1 MINGNNLIII
11 LCIIL
16 IVLIYLY
23 YKKRENY
30 TIDSIDFSWRNG
42 KVNGVTKWIL
52 VGEFP
57 SLEGDGKRTIT
68 KEYTDTSLLKNYTDV
83 SVNFLKDTLFDYK
96 ISSGNVKL
104 TLYYNTKGVN
114 NEVGYKEFL
123 VNKDEISLKKSQIT
137 KVEGPEIKW
146 PLQGAD
152 NLPDEGWYQ
161 IKGGF
166 FTADYP
172 QRVTQDYYYYV
183 DEDNKVKTAGKDWN
197 STNYIPG
204 ISISCS
210 TLFYLSYKTTSEDR
224 GKDGNFQLQTVM
236 GQTIDSDALK
246 WCIIGE
252 DKSITCSAVSK
263 PDKASFRLYTEKKGV
278 VPRSWFSPKQ
288 PDFNI
293 IGKNPTDENEE
304 YCKVGNESKAMHYCR
319 SDAESYFGRRSKYH
333 NTSSDIT
340 CDDEDYPIKE
350 ENRVLD
356 STQGNKGKPVCNV
369 SETKDILEGVHFV
382 KFDMNNL
389 DKTITMDKIYEAQDL
404 LGLPR
409 SYDIRKVTEVAYN
422 KKKDAETR
430 DEKTKIDN
438 AKKILLSI
446 SGFMSSGS
454 CDPKTYNTKIKEKEA
469 VDKEEAATKKAKA
482 DYLIKYGK
490 IIEGKD
496 LPMGIEQAPTF
507 YIHVPPTI
515 KETTFEYRN
524 QGSKSKIIADENKL
538 KIVNNEAGT
547 KAGISGNINFPLKLV
562 NEGKDRS
569 MVLVF
574 STTPNVDTDRLVTGD
589 FGNLDYPSRLLNA
602 GDAHISCGATLCRSF
617 KENRLEG
624 AIGILN
630 GKLIISGKNTG
641 LVVSKSEWHILI
653 ITQKVI
659 IGEKKTYDN
668 DATDTDRDRTR
679 EFTREV
685 YIPSRDDWGNTYI
698 RYPEYV
704 TKVKLISDKTV
715 SNGSPLFEEQETQLI
730 DDTLYKEDNTQP
742 KIFYPAIPEQITTIQ
757 PCKGGLISSFA
768 YFDVTLTSDEITLLS
783 DYYKTKNLNTDV
795 LKTENLLGKSPTFKD
810 DSSTW
815 TWDNVNKKLKLN
827 TTIENPDESDYYSI
841 IICDMKDNYTA
852 NELNLTFANIR
863 PPSNIRDNTPMNKL
877 KYKVQSV
884 LKIEKQTEKEI
895 ELIIDLSSLSIDDHG
910 FLAVI
915 APRAENNLENSSRFQ
930 TNNVGD
936 QILIDD
942 GVLYANFV
950 NDSKIITTTVKNY
963 ESESGAKYRYDIYAD
978 DNFAGVFSQDPY
990 KNKFYI
996 RYIGYLK
1003 YSDHNSENLEYGYVR
1018 EEYND
1023 RNQPEVESPVKIP
1036 VFNETTGNMELS
1048 DDKEYSLP
1056 DKKDVPRYTK
1066 DDSDQ
1071 SLIIKTGPVGYKYYI
1086 LNRNKTNIPYSTQF
1100 NTNGKYPYIKGNSKV
1115 YSYNGYHYFKWD
1127 DVLKTEPLFTIYSDA
1142 KIGKGII
1149 FTYQSAKFRI
1159 NLTVKETLQSD
1170 NTTTKEIYKTDY
1182 ITFSNNS
1189 RISGSLP
1196 EQYNQNVSVSDFG
1209 DDNGVSETARRSK
1222 VRVDFNNMWNSVNTN
1237 LSVAR
1242 NFWQILPFNVG
1253 ESDYKRPR
1261 YVAPS
1266 PPANAPSPPA
1276 YFSESVKLTSIENDA
1291 RSLELGSSPSS
1302 SLPERKP
1309 IETLYPINDIGD
1321 NPVRPVDKKDGK
1333 KAHEAFKHGQY
1344 GSSVSIS
1351 DNIMVIGA
1359 PNTGKGKKIAVKV
1372 KDGTTN
1378 VIEFDEDGKR
1388 KDVLITKEIYEYP
1401 DSGAAFIMK
1410 RDSEDSEWYNIGIV
1424 RGGNSRDKTGS
1435 AVSVDKGYVAITSV
1449 GDEENS
1455 VIPVPQMSSFQKD
1468 SEGIIIW
1475 ATENVDGITK
1485 SSLKSQKKYKTGYI
1499 ADDKKLDKWED
1510 YVTNIDGNDDAWG
1523 KNSIENLKNDYYGYI
1538 AENGRKIY
1546 VDKDGVRYFDGE
1558 YEYVDEN
1565 RTYFTKEERS
1575 GKTWKMRLEKL
1586 PWSGSKPSSYK
1597 IIEGHTSSNGIR
1609 LRKRGKFIVNYDKEG
1624 EEKFIEDVNG
1634 EYRYS
1639 IEYLPEEKQNEI
1651 ILGYQKNV
1659 LDKYYDYTKTSDNDK
1674 KMTLSDQYTMRDK
1687 YKLTYMWNPSGSVGF
1702 LRVINN
1708 KIEFLGDVHLPEYRP
1723 INEME
1728 SFGTSVSICV
1738 FKSGS
1743 VFAAVGQ
1750 PVYQGPIPE
1759 WGYPGKSDMV
1769 HIFRKSRTGKKFVF
1783 IKTLYGP
1790 KKANFGAS
1798 VSISEGK
1805 LLVGAPLADGGKG
1818 AAYIYNMNPSNY
1830 YDWGGGKMIVPG
1842 ENDIMKGS
1850 WDEMSI
1856 SLEEGDNF
1864 GESVSLSN
1872 NIMAIGAPGKTIY
1885 KKGRTT
1891 SLFYPKNDKLEEI
1904 GSVYI
1909 YDKLKDQPGKWAQS
1923 IIMPNTNVT
1932 PFDLPHSEFVNGKR
1946 QTSSGTLYSF
1956 DQTYLDTNGVKYN
1969 DEDYVNTGKW
1979 RHREFSGQNDPRN
1992 MRFGSSVSIDNNKLA
2007 VGAPYEVT
2015 YSEEDFNDGKNS
2027 AGKSNTGSV
2036 SSYTRD
2042 PSTGVWAL
2050 VQEYQDVLGQAES
2063 LETKSRFGTSVDV
2076 DSAGNQIAV
2085 GVPGYTPFYNRKEN
2099 TGRAMVYSLDNDLG
2113 KDESTR
2119 SAKDLVAGRKLCN
2132 SVVRFV
2138 DKDNKTEFANK
2149 IGPWESDGN
2158 YTNFVSAGKSNILKN
2173 NERVGVIDDEVEY
2186 MTINAFSS
2194 GSDSCENMMPNIQPP
2209 PVPTFNQKLFFL
2221 DKTVTIKFTDIT
2233 NAHESYT
2240 LQIEREDGTVL
2251 KTKKFKK
2258 GDTSITLSYEES
2270 SYATYKYVIKLI
2282 YADDIISTSTNSLE
2296 VKKIEGRCLSEFAVT
2311 CGLSACMN
2319 GDKIGVDN
2327 LFRDRDSNY
2336 YTITNEPEDT
2346 YDGYIAARNAFN
2358 NSETLKKYKQKIL
2371 DLIEEKEK
2379 GYQAEQW
2386 NYKKEVDGKM
2396 VDRTVD
2402 EIYNDTSDWQPEFR
2416 HDAWQVTDIFIEPY
2430 EIKEVSLWGSTP
2442 QAEGGGL
2449 ETCQSGI
2456 GSWLSDCQPSSTDPY
2471 SVGFKLYFRAKRQ
2484 TSYKNGGRYGGGTCD
2499 AANFVKKEYPE
2510 PVIAINKFVSPPP
2523 SRYRGGR

>member
-23 YKKRENY
+23 YKKHENY

-42 KVNGVTKWIL
+42 KVDGVTKWIL

-68 KEYTDTSLLKNYTDV
+68 KEYTDPSILTNYTDV

-96 ISSGNVKL
+96 ILSGNVKL
-104 TLYYNTKGVN
+104 TLYYNEKGVN
-114 NEVGYKEFL
+114 NEVGYKEFT

-137 KVEGPEIKW
+137 KVEGPEIQW
-146 PLQGAD
+146 PPKGAD

-166 FTADYP
+166 FRSDYP
-172 QRVTQDYYYYV
+172 QRVTEDYYYYV
-183 DEDNKVKTAGKDWN
+183 DEDNKVKTAGKDWY

-210 TLFYLSYKTTSEDR
+210 TLFYLSYRNTSEDR
-224 GKDGNFQLQTVM
+224 GKTGNFQLQTVM

-263 PDKASFRLYTEKKGV
+263 PDKASFRLYTEKRGTE
-278 VPRSWFSPKQ
+278 PRFWFSPKQ
-288 PDFNI
+288 PDLNI

-304 YCKVGNESKAMHYCR
+304 YCKVGNESKAMYYCR
-319 SDAESYFGRRSKYH
+319 NDAESFFDRRSKYH

-350 ENRVLD
+350 SNTVID
-356 STQGNKGKPVCNV
+356 YTQGNKGKPVCNV
-369 SETKDILEGVHFV
+369 SETKDIIEGVRFV
-382 KFDMNNL
+382 KFDINNI
-389 DKTITMDKIYEAQDL
+389 DTTITMDKIYEAQDL

-409 SYDIRKVTEVAYN
+409 SYDIRKVTEAVTN
-422 KKKDAETR
+422 KMTGAKTD
-430 DEKTKIDN
+430 DEKTKIEN

-446 SGFMSSGS
+446 NGFMNSS

-469 VDKEEAATKKAKA
+469 TDKTEA
-482 DYLIKYGK
+482 DYLAKYGK
-490 IIEGKD
+490 IIEGRD

-538 KIVNNEAGT
+538 KIVNNAAGT
-547 KAGISGNINFPLKLV
+547 KAGISGSINFPLKLV

-574 STTPNVDTDRLVTGD
+574 STTPTVEMERLLTGD
-589 FGNLDYPSRLLNA
+589 FGNLFYPSS
-602 GDAHISCGATLCRSF
+602 I
-617 KENRLEG
+617 ENKKVKDFSLLEG
-624 AIGILN
+624 TIGIVD

-659 IGEKKTYDN
+659 IGEQKSYDN
-668 DATDTDRDRTR
+668 DGTGDIDRDRTR
-679 EFTREV
+679 EFIRETS
-685 YIPSRDDWGNTYI
+685 YIASIGGKRNTYV
-698 RYPEYV
+698 RYPEYT

-730 DDTLYKEDNTQP
+730 DDTLNKEDDTQP
-742 KIFYPAIPEQITTIQ
+742 TIFYPGIPEKITTIQ

-783 DYYKTKNLNTDV
+783 DYYKTKNLNADV
-795 LKTENLLGKSPTFKD
+795 LKTEKIYGKSPTFKD

-815 TWDNVNKKLKLN
+815 TWDNVNNKLKLN
-827 TTIENPDESDYYSI
+827 TTIENPDNSDNYSV

-852 NELNLTFANIR
+852 NELNLSFANTR
-863 PPSNIRDNTPMNKL
+863 TLSSIRDNTPVNKL
-877 KYKVQSV
+877 KYKIQSV

-895 ELIIDLSSLSIDDHG
+895 ELIIDLSSLSVGDHG
-910 FLAVI
+910 FLAII
-915 APRAENNLENSSRFQ
+915 APRAEKNLENSSRFQ
-930 TNNVGD
+930 TGNVGD

-942 GVLYANFV
+942 GVFYSHFV
-950 NDSKIITTTVKNY
+950 NGSKIITTTVKNY
-963 ESESGAKYRYDIYAD
+963 ESESGAKYRYDIYVN
-978 DNFAGVFSQDPY
+978 DNFEGVFPTNT
-990 KNKFYI
+990 KNAFTIK
-996 RYIGYLK
+996 YLYYLQ
-1003 YSDHNSENLEYGYVR
+1003 YSDHNPENLEYGHVR
-1018 EEYND
+1018 EEYNH
-1023 RNQPEVESPVKIP
+1023 RNLPEVDAPIKIP
-1036 VFNETTGNMELS
+1036 IYNETTGNMELS
-1048 DDKEYSLP
+1048 DKEYSLP
-1056 DKKDVPRYTK
+1056 DKEDVPRYTE
-1066 DDSDQ
+1066 DDSYQ
-1071 SLIIKTGPVGYKYYI
+1071 ALMVRAENGNVY
-1086 LNRNKTNIPYSTQF
+1086 LNYNKTNIPSHSNFRTD
-1100 NTNGKYPYIKGNSKV
+1100 GKYPYIRGNSKV

-1127 DVLKTEPLFTIYSDA
+1127 DVLKTEPIFSIYSDA

-1149 FTYQSAKFRI
+1149 IVVRDARHHM

-1170 NTTTKEIYKTDY
+1170 NTTKEIYKRNNF
-1182 ITFSNNS
+1182 ITFTNNN
-1189 RISGSLP
+1189 RISGGLP
-1196 EQYNQNVSVSDFG
+1196 GNAGSDAR
-1209 DDNGVSETARRSK
+1209 DDHT
-1222 VRVDFNNMWNSVNTN
+1222 NMWNSVNGR
-1237 LSVAR
+1237 LRAAL

-1253 ESDYKRPR
+1253 EPGYRRPT
-1261 YVAPS
+1261 YVAPP
-1266 PPANAPSPPA
+1266 PPANAAALPTTPA
-1276 YFSESVKLTSIENDA
+1276 YFSESVKLSSIKNDD
-1291 RSLELGSSPSS
+1291 RSFELGSSPSS

-1333 KAHEAFKHGQY
+1333 KAHEAFRRGQY

-1359 PNTGKGKKIAVKV
+1359 PNTGKGKKMSVKV

-1378 VIEFDEDGKR
+1378 IIEFDEDGKR
-1388 KDVLITKEIYEYP
+1388 KDVLTTKEIYEYP

-1410 RDSEDSEWYNIGIV
+1410 RDSEDGEWYNIGIV

-1435 AVSVDKGYVAITSV
+1435 AVSVDKGYIAITSV
-1449 GDEENS
+1449 GDEENRLMYMS
-1455 VIPVPQMSSFQKD
+1455 GGWHMSSFQKD
-1468 SEGIIIW
+1468 SEGIVIW

-1485 SSLKSQKKYKTGYI
+1485 SLLKSPKKYKTEYT
-1499 ADDKKLDKWED
+1499 DSDKEQEKWTD
-1510 YVTNIDGNDDAWG
+1510 YVNNVDENDDAWG
-1523 KNSIENLKNDYYGYI
+1523 KNSREKLKNDYYGFI

-1546 VDKDGVRYFDGE
+1546 ADKDGVRYFDGE
-1558 YEYVDEN
+1558 YEYIDEN
-1565 RTYFTKEERS
+1565 RTYFTTEERR
-1575 GKTWKMRLEKL
+1575 GETWKMRLEKL
-1586 PWSGSKPSSYK
+1586 PWSGSKPSSYRT
-1597 IIEGHTSSNGIR
+1597 IQGHTSSNGIR
-1609 LRKRGKFIVNYDKEG
+1609 LRKRGNFIINYDKEG
-1624 EEKFIEDVNG
+1624 EERFIEDVNG
-1634 EYRYS
+1634 EHRYS

-1659 LDKYYDYTKTSDNDK
+1659 LDKIYDYTKTPDNDK
-1674 KMTLSDQYTMRDK
+1674 KMTFYDQIVMRNK
-1687 YKLTYMWNPSGSVGF
+1687 YKLMYMWNPIGSVGF

-1708 KIEFLGDVHLPEYRP
+1708 KIEFLGDVHIPENRAQ
-1723 INEME
+1723 NEME

-1750 PVYQGPIPE
+1750 PYYHD
-1759 WGYPGKSDMV
+1759 WRNDMV
-1769 HIFRKSRTGKKFVF
+1769 HIYRKSRTGKKFVF

-1798 VSISEGK
+1798 VSMSEGK

-1818 AAYIYNMNPSNY
+1818 AAYIYTMSSSDY
-1830 YDWGGGKMIVPG
+1830 YDWGDGKKIVPG
-1842 ENDIMKGS
+1842 ENDIIEGR
-1850 WDEMSI
+1850 WDELSI

-1872 NIMAIGAPGKTIY
+1872 NVMAIGAPGKTLY
-1885 KKGRTT
+1885 KKGRPT
-1891 SLFYPKNDKLEEI
+1891 SLFYPEYDKLEEI

-1923 IIMPNTNVT
+1923 IIMPHFYYS
-1932 PFDLPHSEFVNGKR
+1932 PFDLTTESEIVNGKSETR
-1946 QTSSGTLYSF
+1946 NFKWFGF
-1956 DQTYLDTNGVKYN
+1956 EQTYLDKNDKYN
-1969 DEDYVNTGKW
+1969 DDEDYVTWQNRSDYDSSFG
-1979 RHREFSGQNDPRN
+1979 SNDPRN

-2015 YSEEDFNDGKNS
+2015 YYKENDGKNS

-2036 SSYTRD
+2036 SSYTRNWR
-2042 PSTGVWAL
+2042 TGVWTL

-2099 TGRAMVYSLDNDLG
+2099 TGRAMVYSHDNDSNQNLI
-2113 KDESTR
+2113 
-2119 SAKDLVAGRKLCN
+2119 AGRKLCN
-2132 SVVRFV
+2132 SMVRFV
-2138 DKDNKTEFANK
+2138 DKDNRTEFANK
-2149 IGPWESDGN
+2149 LGPWENVGRNSI
-2158 YTNFVSAGKSNILKN
+2158 SAGKSNILKN
-2173 NERVGVIDDEVEY
+2173 NERVGVIDDEAEY
-2186 MTINAFSS
+2186 MTINAVSS
-2194 GSDSCENMMPNIQPP
+2194 GSLLYPAPSCENVMPNIQPP
-2209 PVPTFNQKLFFL
+2209 PVPTFNQKLFVL

-2251 KTKKFKK
+2251 KTKKFNE

-2296 VKKIEGRCLSEFAVT
+2296 VKKVEGRCLSEFEVT
-2311 CGLSACMN
+2311 CGLSACMS

-2336 YTITNEPEDT
+2336 YTIINDPEDT
-2346 YDGYIAARNAFN
+2346 YDDYMAVKNAFN

-2386 NYKKEVDGKM
+2386 NYKKEVDGEM
-2396 VDRTVD
+2396 VYRTVD

-2430 EIKEVSLWGSTP
+2430 EIKEVSLWGRTP
-2442 QAEGGGL
+2442 ESETVIVNGITYNGGL
-2449 ETCQSGI
+2449 EKCQTPVGKR
-2456 GSWLSDCQPSSTDPY
+2456 WLSDCQLSSTDPF
-2471 SVGFKLYFRAKRQ
+2471 SAGFKLYFRAKRQ
-2484 TSYKNGGRYGGGTCD
+2484 TSYKNGGRFGGGKCD
-2499 AANFVKKEYPE
+2499 AVNFVKREYPE
-2510 PVIAINKFVSPPP
+2510 PVIAIKDFVSPPP
-2523 SRYRGGR
+2523 PSPPRRGGR

>member
-23 YKKRENY
+23 YKKHENY

-42 KVNGVTKWIL
+42 KVDGVTKWIL

-68 KEYTDTSLLKNYTDV
+68 KEYTDPSILTNYTDV

-104 TLYYNTKGVN
+104 TLYYNEKGVN
-114 NEVGYKEFL
+114 NEVGYKEFT

-137 KVEGPEIKW
+137 KVEGPEIQW
-146 PLQGAD
+146 PPKGAD

-166 FTADYP
+166 LKSNYYGSSVSD
-172 QRVTQDYYYYV
+172 DYYYYV
-183 DEDNKVKTAGKDWN
+183 DEDNKVKTAGKDWY

-210 TLFYLSYKTTSEDR
+210 TLFYLSYRNTSEKR
-224 GKDGNFQLQTVM
+224 GKTGDFQLQTVM
-236 GQTIDSDALK
+236 GKTIDSDALK

-263 PDKASFRLYTEKKGV
+263 PDKASFKLYTEKRGEVK
-278 VPRSWFSPKQ
+278 RLSYTQ
-288 PDFNI
+288 YTTQTDFNI
-293 IGKNPTDENEE
+293 IGKDPTDENEE
-304 YCKVGNESKAMHYCR
+304 YCKVGNESKSMYYCR
-319 SDAESYFGRRSKYH
+319 NDAESFFDRRSKYH

-350 ENRVLD
+350 SNTVID

-369 SETKDILEGVHFV
+369 SETKDIIEGVRFV
-382 KFDMNNL
+382 KFDINNI
-389 DKTITMDKIYEAQDL
+389 DTTITMDKIYEAQDL

-409 SYDIRKVTEVAYN
+409 LYDIRKVSEAVTN
-422 KKKDAETR
+422 KMTGAKTD
-430 DEKTKIDN
+430 DEKTKIEN

-446 SGFMSSGS
+446 NGFMNGS
-454 CDPKTYNTKIKEKEA
+454 CDPKTYNTKIKEK
-469 VDKEEAATKKAKA
+469 AATDKTEA
-482 DYLIKYGK
+482 DYLAKYGK
-490 IIEGKD
+490 IVEGRD

-538 KIVNNEAGT
+538 KIVNNAAGT
-547 KAGISGNINFPLKLV
+547 KAGISGSINFPLKLV

-574 STTPNVDTDRLVTGD
+574 STTPIVETERLVTGD
-589 FGNLDYPSRLLNA
+589 FGNLFYPSS
-602 GDAHISCGATLCRSF
+602 I
-617 KENRLEG
+617 ENKKVKDLSVLEG
-624 AIGILN
+624 AIGIVD

-659 IGEKKTYDN
+659 IGEQKSYDN
-668 DATDTDRDRTR
+668 DGTGDIDRDRTR
-679 EFTREV
+679 EFIRETS
-685 YIPSRDDWGNTYI
+685 YIASIGGKRNTYV
-698 RYPEYV
+698 RYPEYT

-730 DDTLYKEDNTQP
+730 DDTLNKEDDTQP
-742 KIFYPAIPEQITTIQ
+742 KIFYPAIPEKITTIQ

-783 DYYKTKNLNTDV
+783 DYYKTKNLNADV
-795 LKTENLLGKSPTFKD
+795 LKTENIFGKSPTFKD

-827 TTIENPDESDYYSI
+827 TTIENPDKTDNYSV

-852 NELNLTFANIR
+852 NELNLTFPLIR
-863 PPSNIRDNTPMNKL
+863 SPSNVRDNTPVNKL
-877 KYKVQSV
+877 KYKIQSV

-895 ELIIDLSSLSIDDHG
+895 ELITDLSGLSVDDHG
-910 FLAVI
+910 FLAII
-915 APRAENNLENSSRFQ
+915 APRSEKNLETSSRFQ
-930 TNNVGD
+930 TGNVGE
-936 QILIDD
+936 QLFIED

-963 ESESGAKYRYDIYAD
+963 QSEAGAKYRYDIYAD
-978 DNFAGVFSQDPY
+978 DNFAGVFSQDPD
-990 KNKFYI
+990 KNKFSIKYL
-996 RYIGYLK
+996 GYLE
-1003 YSDHNSENLEYGYVR
+1003 YSDHNPDNLEYGYVR
-1018 EEYND
+1018 EEVND
-1023 RNQPEVESPVKIP
+1023 KNQPEVESPIKIP
-1036 VFNETTGNMELS
+1036 IFNQTTKKMELS
-1048 DDKEYSLP
+1048 DKEYSLP
-1056 DKKDVPRYTK
+1056 DKKDVPRYTE
-1066 DDSDQ
+1066 DDSYQ
-1071 SLIIKTGPVGYKYYI
+1071 ALMILNGPTGYRWWS
-1086 LNRNKTNIPYSTQF
+1086 LNRNKTNIPSSTQF
-1100 NTNGKYPYIKGNSKV
+1100 KTNGKYPYIKGNSKV
-1115 YSYNGYHYFKWD
+1115 YSYDGYHRFKWD

-1149 FTYQSAKFRI
+1149 FVIKDARSHM

-1170 NTTTKEIYKTDY
+1170 NTTKEIYKTNNY
-1182 ITFSNNS
+1182 ITFSNNN
-1189 RISGSLP
+1189 RISGGLP
-1196 EQYNQNVSVSDFG
+1196 EEYNQNVSVSDYEDG
-1209 DDNGVSETARRSK
+1209 GVAESARRSK
-1222 VRVDFNNMWNSVNTN
+1222 VREDHTNMWNSVNTN
-1237 LSVAR
+1237 LASAR
-1242 NFWQILPFNVG
+1242 HFWQILPFNVG
-1253 ESDYKRPR
+1253 EPDYKRPP

-1266 PPANAPSPPA
+1266 PPANVAALPTTPA
-1276 YFSESVKLTSIENDA
+1276 YFSESVKLSSIENDD
-1291 RSLELGSSPSS
+1291 RSFELGSSPSPSS

-1309 IETLYPINDIGD
+1309 IETLYPVNDIGD

-1333 KAHEAFKHGQY
+1333 KAHEAFRRGQY

-1359 PNTGKGKKIAVKV
+1359 PNTGKGKKMSVKV

-1388 KDVLITKEIYEYP
+1388 KDVLTTKEIYEYP

-1410 RDSEDSEWYNIGIV
+1410 RDSEDGEWYNIGIV

-1435 AVSVDKGYVAITSV
+1435 AVSVGYIAITSV
-1449 GDEENS
+1449 GDEENRLLYNGGWH
-1455 VIPVPQMSSFQKD
+1455 ISSFQKD

-1475 ATENVDGITK
+1475 ATENVDGITN
-1485 SSLKSQKKYKTGYI
+1485 SLLKSPKKYKTEYT
-1499 ADDKKLDKWED
+1499 DSDKEKEKWTD
-1510 YVTNIDGNDDAWG
+1510 YVNNVDGNDDAWG
-1523 KNSIENLKNDYYGYI
+1523 KNSREKLKIDYYGFI

-1546 VDKDGVRYFDGE
+1546 ADRDGVRYFDGE
-1558 YEYVDEN
+1558 YEYIDEN
-1565 RTYFTKEERS
+1565 RTYFTTEERR
-1575 GKTWKMRLEKL
+1575 GETWKMRLEKL
-1586 PWSGSKPSSYK
+1586 PWSGSKPSSYST
-1597 IIEGHTSSNGIR
+1597 IQGHTSSNGIR
-1609 LRKRGKFIVNYDKEG
+1609 LRKRGNFIINYDKEG
-1624 EEKFIEDVNG
+1624 EERFIEDVNG
-1634 EYRYS
+1634 EHRYS

-1659 LDKYYDYTKTSDNDK
+1659 LDKYYDYTKTPYNDK
-1674 KMTLSDQYTMRDK
+1674 KLTFFDQYTMRNK
-1687 YKLTYMWNPSGSVGF
+1687 YKLTYMWTPTGSVGF

-1708 KIEFLGDVHLPEYRP
+1708 KIEFLGDVHIPEYKP
-1723 INEME
+1723 MNEME
-1728 SFGTSVSICV
+1728 GFGTSVSICV

-1750 PVYQGPIPE
+1750 PYYSD
-1759 WGYPGKSDMV
+1759 WRNDMV
-1769 HIFRKSRTGKKFVF
+1769 HIYRKSRTGKKFVF

-1790 KKANFGAS
+1790 KNANFGAS
-1798 VSISEGK
+1798 VSMSEGK

-1818 AAYIYNMNPSNY
+1818 AAYIYTMNPSDY
-1830 YDWGGGKMIVPG
+1830 YDWGDGKKIVPG
-1842 ENDIMKGS
+1842 ENDIIKGS
-1850 WDEMSI
+1850 WDELSI

-1872 NIMAIGAPGKTIY
+1872 NVMAIGAPGKTVY
-1885 KKGRTT
+1885 RKDRKT
-1891 SLFYPKNDKLEEI
+1891 SLFNTEYDKLEEI

-1923 IIMPNTNVT
+1923 IIMPHFYYS
-1932 PFDLPHSEFVNGKR
+1932 PFDLTTESEIVNGKSETR
-1946 QTSSGTLYSF
+1946 KSGGF
-1956 DQTYLDTNGVKYN
+1956 GFEQTYLDKNDKYN
-1969 DEDYVNTGKW
+1969 DDEDYVTWQNRSDYDSSFG
-1979 RHREFSGQNDPRN
+1979 SNDPRN

-2015 YSEEDFNDGKNS
+2015 YYKENDGKNS

-2036 SSYTRD
+2036 SSYTRNWR
-2042 PSTGVWAL
+2042 TGVWTL

-2099 TGRAMVYSLDNDLG
+2099 TGRAMVYSHDND
-2113 KDESTR
+2113 SNQ
-2119 SAKDLVAGRKLCN
+2119 DLIAGRKLCN
-2132 SVVRFV
+2132 SMVRFV
-2138 DKDNKTEFANK
+2138 DKDNRTEFANK
-2149 IGPWESDGN
+2149 LGPWENVGRSSI
-2158 YTNFVSAGKSNILKN
+2158 SAGKSNILKN
-2173 NERVGVIDDEVEY
+2173 NERVGVIDDEAEY
-2186 MTINAFSS
+2186 MTINAVSS
-2194 GSDSCENMMPNIQPP
+2194 GSLLNPAASCENVMPGPP
-2209 PVPTFNQKLFFL
+2209 PVPTFNQELSAI
-2221 DKTVTIKFTDIT
+2221 DKSVTIKFTDIT

-2251 KTKKFKK
+2251 KTKKLNV
-2258 GDTSITLSYEES
+2258 GDTSITLSYQES

-2282 YADDIISTSTNSLE
+2282 YEDDIISTSINSLE
-2296 VKKIEGRCLSEFAVT
+2296 VKPPQYTPPSQSSGGR
-2311 CGLSACMN
+2311 
-2319 GDKIGVDN
+2319 
-2327 LFRDRDSNY
+2327 
-2336 YTITNEPEDT
+2336 
-2346 YDGYIAARNAFN
+2346 
-2358 NSETLKKYKQKIL
+2358 
-2371 DLIEEKEK
+2371 
-2379 GYQAEQW
+2379 
-2386 NYKKEVDGKM
+2386 
-2396 VDRTVD
+2396 
-2402 EIYNDTSDWQPEFR
+2402 
-2416 HDAWQVTDIFIEPY
+2416 
-2430 EIKEVSLWGSTP
+2430 
-2442 QAEGGGL
+2442 GGG
-2449 ETCQSGI
+2449 
-2456 GSWLSDCQPSSTDPY
+2456 Y
-2471 SVGFKLYFRAKRQ
+2471 
-2484 TSYKNGGRYGGGTCD
+2484 GGRGGGYGGRGGG
-2499 AANFVKKEYPE
+2499 YGGRGGGYGG
-2510 PVIAINKFVSPPP
+2510 SPPP
-2523 SRYRGGR
+2523 PPPPPPPPRRGGQ

>member
-23 YKKRENY
+23 YKKHENY

-42 KVNGVTKWIL
+42 KVDGVTKWIL

-57 SLEGDGKRTIT
+57 SLEDGGKRTIT
-68 KEYTDTSLLKNYTDV
+68 KEYTDPSLLKNYTDV

-96 ISSGNVKL
+96 ILSGNVKL

-114 NEVGYKEFL
+114 NEVGYKEFT

-137 KVEGPEIKW
+137 KVEGPEIQW
-146 PLQGAD
+146 PPKGAD

-166 FTADYP
+166 FRSDYP
-172 QRVTQDYYYYV
+172 QRVTEDYYYYV
-183 DEDNKVKTAGKDWN
+183 DEDNKVKTASKDWY

-210 TLFYLSYKTTSEDR
+210 TLFYLSYINTSEDR
-224 GKDGNFQLQTVM
+224 GKTGNFQLQTVM

-252 DKSITCSAVSK
+252 DKTITCSAVSK
-263 PDKASFRLYTEKKGV
+263 PDKASFRLYTEKRGTE
-278 VPRSWFSPKQ
+278 PRFWFSIKQ
-288 PDFNI
+288 PDLNI

-304 YCKVGNESKAMHYCR
+304 YCKVGNESKSMYYCGN
-319 SDAESYFGRRSKYH
+319 DAESFFDRRSKYH

-350 ENRVLD
+350 SNTVID

-369 SETKDILEGVHFV
+369 SETKDIIEGVRFV
-382 KFDMNNL
+382 KFDINNI
-389 DKTITMDKIYEAQDL
+389 DTTITMDKIYEAQDL

-409 SYDIRKVTEVAYN
+409 SYDIRKVSEAVTN
-422 KKKDAETR
+422 KMTGAKTD
-430 DEKTKIDN
+430 DEKTKIEN

-446 SGFMSSGS
+446 NGFMNGS
-454 CDPKTYNTKIKEKEA
+454 CDPKAYNTKIKEK
-469 VDKEEAATKKAKA
+469 AATDKTEA
-482 DYLIKYGK
+482 DYLAKYGK
-490 IIEGKD
+490 IVEGRD

-538 KIVNNEAGT
+538 KIVNNAAGT
-547 KAGISGNINFPLKLV
+547 KAGISGSINFPLKLV

-574 STTPNVDTDRLVTGD
+574 STTPSVEMESLLTGD
-589 FGNLDYPSRLLNA
+589 FGNLFYPSS
-602 GDAHISCGATLCRSF
+602 I
-617 KENRLEG
+617 ENKKVKDFSVLEG
-624 AIGILN
+624 TIGIVD

-659 IGEKKTYDN
+659 IGEQKSYG
-668 DATDTDRDRTR
+668 TDDGTGDIDRDRTR
-679 EFTREV
+679 EFIRETS
-685 YIPSRDDWGNTYI
+685 YIASIGGKRNTYV
-698 RYPEYV
+698 RYPEYT

-730 DDTLYKEDNTQP
+730 DDTLNKEDDTQP
-742 KIFYPAIPEQITTIQ
+742 TIFYPGIPEKITTIQ

-783 DYYKTKNLNTDV
+783 DYYKTKNLNADV
-795 LKTENLLGKSPTFKD
+795 LKIEKIYGKSPTFKD

-827 TTIENPDESDYYSI
+827 TTIENPDNSDNYSV

-852 NELNLTFANIR
+852 NELNLSFANTR
-863 PPSNIRDNTPMNKL
+863 TLSSIRDNTPVNKL
-877 KYKVQSV
+877 KYKIQSV

-895 ELIIDLSSLSIDDHG
+895 ELIIDLSSLSVDDHG
-910 FLAVI
+910 FLAII
-915 APRAENNLENSSRFQ
+915 APRAEKNLENSSRFQ
-930 TNNVGD
+930 TGNVGD

-942 GVLYANFV
+942 GVFYSHFV
-950 NDSKIITTTVKNY
+950 NGSKIITTTVKNY
-963 ESESGAKYRYDIYAD
+963 ESESGAKYRYDIYVN
-978 DNFAGVFSQDPY
+978 DNFEGVFPTFT
-990 KNKFYI
+990 KNAFTIK
-996 RYIGYLK
+996 YLYYLQ
-1003 YSDHNSENLEYGYVR
+1003 YSDHNPENLEYGHVR
-1018 EEYND
+1018 EEYNH
-1023 RNQPEVESPVKIP
+1023 RNLPEVDAPIKIP
-1036 VFNETTGNMELS
+1036 IYNETTGNMELS
-1048 DDKEYSLP
+1048 DKEYSLP
-1056 DKKDVPRYTK
+1056 DKEDVPRYTE
-1066 DDSDQ
+1066 DDSYQALMVRAENGDM
-1071 SLIIKTGPVGYKYYI
+1071 Y
-1086 LNRNKTNIPYSTQF
+1086 LNYNKTNIPSHSKIRTD
-1100 NTNGKYPYIKGNSKV
+1100 GKYPYIRGNSKV

-1127 DVLKTEPLFTIYSDA
+1127 DVLKTEPIFSIYSDA

-1149 FTYQSAKFRI
+1149 IVVRDARHHM

-1170 NTTTKEIYKTDY
+1170 NTTKEIYKRNNF
-1182 ITFSNNS
+1182 ITFTNNN
-1189 RISGSLP
+1189 RISGGLP
-1196 EQYNQNVSVSDFG
+1196 GNAGSD
-1209 DDNGVSETARRSK
+1209 ARE
-1222 VRVDFNNMWNSVNTN
+1222 DHTNMWNSVNGR
-1237 LSVAR
+1237 LSAAL

-1253 ESDYKRPR
+1253 EPGYRRPT
-1261 YVAPS
+1261 YVAP
-1266 PPANAPSPPA
+1266 PPPDNVAALPTTPA
-1276 YFSESVKLTSIENDA
+1276 YFSESVKLSSIENDD
-1291 RSLELGSSPSS
+1291 RSFELGSSPSS

-1309 IETLYPINDIGD
+1309 IETLYPVNDIGD

-1333 KAHEAFKHGQY
+1333 KAHEAFRRGQY

-1359 PNTGKGKKIAVKV
+1359 PNTGKGKKMSVKV

-1378 VIEFDEDGKR
+1378 IIEFDEDGKR
-1388 KDVLITKEIYEYP
+1388 KDVLTTTEIYEYP

-1410 RDSEDSEWYNIGIV
+1410 RDSEDGEWYNIGIV

-1435 AVSVDKGYVAITSV
+1435 AVSVDKGYIAITSV
-1449 GDEENS
+1449 GDEENRLLPNGGWH
-1455 VIPVPQMSSFQKD
+1455 ISSFQKD
-1468 SEGIIIW
+1468 SEGIVIW

-1485 SSLKSQKKYKTGYI
+1485 SLLKSPKKYKTEYT
-1499 ADDKKLDKWED
+1499 DSDKEQTWTD
-1510 YVTNIDGNDDAWG
+1510 YVNNVDKNDDAWG
-1523 KNSIENLKNDYYGYI
+1523 KNSREKLKNDYYGFI

-1546 VDKDGVRYFDGE
+1546 ADRDGVRYFDGE
-1558 YEYVDEN
+1558 YEYIDEN
-1565 RTYFTKEERS
+1565 RTYFTTEERR
-1575 GKTWKMRLEKL
+1575 GETWKMRLEKL
-1586 PWSGSKPSSYK
+1586 PWSGSKPSSYST
-1597 IIEGHTSSNGIR
+1597 IQGHTSSNGIR
-1609 LRKRGKFIVNYDKEG
+1609 LRKMGNFIINYDKEG
-1624 EEKFIEDVNG
+1624 EERFIEDVNG
-1634 EYRYS
+1634 EHRYS

-1659 LDKYYDYTKTSDNDK
+1659 LDKYYDYTKTPYNDK
-1674 KMTLSDQYTMRDK
+1674 KLTFFDQYTMRNK
-1687 YKLTYMWNPSGSVGF
+1687 YKLTYMWNPTGSVGF

-1708 KIEFLGDVHLPEYRP
+1708 KIEFLGDVHIPEYKP
-1723 INEME
+1723 MNEME
-1728 SFGTSVSICV
+1728 GFGTSVSICV

-1750 PVYQGPIPE
+1750 PYYSD
-1759 WGYPGKSDMV
+1759 WRNDMV
-1769 HIFRKSRTGKKFVF
+1769 HIYRKSRTGKKFVF
-1783 IKTLYGP
+1783 VKTLYGP

-1798 VSISEGK
+1798 VSMSEGK

-1818 AAYIYNMNPSNY
+1818 AAYIYTMNPSDY
-1830 YDWGGGKMIVPG
+1830 YDWGDGKKIVPG
-1842 ENDIMKGS
+1842 ENDIIEGR
-1850 WDEMSI
+1850 WAELSI

-1872 NIMAIGAPGKTIY
+1872 NVMAIGAPGKTLY

-1891 SLFYPKNDKLEEI
+1891 SLFNTEYDKLEEI

-1923 IIMPNTNVT
+1923 IIMPHLYYS
-1932 PFDLPHSEFVNGKR
+1932 PFHLTTRSEIVNGKS
-1946 QTSSGTLYSF
+1946 QTLHSNGF
-1956 DQTYLDTNGVKYN
+1956 GFEQTYLDKNDKYN
-1969 DEDYVNTGKW
+1969 DDEDYVTW
-1979 RHREFSGQNDPRN
+1979 QDRFDYDSSSGWNDPRN

-2015 YSEEDFNDGKNS
+2015 YYKENDGKNS

-2036 SSYTRD
+2036 SSYTRNWR
-2042 PSTGVWAL
+2042 TGVWTL

-2099 TGRAMVYSLDNDLG
+2099 TGRVMVYSHDND
-2113 KDESTR
+2113 SNQ
-2119 SAKDLVAGRKLCN
+2119 DLIAGRKLCN
-2132 SVVRFV
+2132 SMVRFV
-2138 DKDNKTEFANK
+2138 DKDNRTEFANK
-2149 IGPWESDGN
+2149 LGPWEYVRRN
-2158 YTNFVSAGKSNILKN
+2158 YVSEGKSNILKN

-2186 MTINAFSS
+2186 MTINAVSS
-2194 GSDSCENMMPNIQPP
+2194 GSASCENVMPNIQPP
-2209 PVPTFNQKLFFL
+2209 PVPTFNQKLFVL

-2296 VKKIEGRCLSEFAVT
+2296 VKKVEGRCLSEFEVT
-2311 CGLSACMN
+2311 CGLSACMS

-2336 YTITNEPEDT
+2336 YTIINDPEDT
-2346 YDGYIAARNAFN
+2346 YDDYIAVKNAFN

-2386 NYKKEVDGKM
+2386 NYKKEVDGEM
-2396 VDRTVD
+2396 VYRTVD

-2430 EIKEVSLWGSTP
+2430 EIKEVSLWGRTP
-2442 QAEGGGL
+2442 ESEGGGL
-2449 ETCQSGI
+2449 EKCQTPVGQR
-2456 GSWLSDCQPSSTDPY
+2456 WLSGCQLSSTDPF
-2471 SVGFKLYFRAKRQ
+2471 SVGFKLYFRAKHQ
-2484 TSYKNGGRYGGGTCD
+2484 TSYKNGGRFGGGKCD
-2499 AANFVKKEYPE
+2499 AVNFVKKEYPE
-2510 PVIAINKFVSPPP
+2510 PVIAIKDFVSPPP
-2523 SRYRGGR
+2523 PSPPPSRGGR

>member
-23 YKKRENY
+23 YKKHENY

-42 KVNGVTKWIL
+42 KVDGVTKWIL

-57 SLEGDGKRTIT
+57 SLEDGGKRTIT
-68 KEYTDTSLLKNYTDV
+68 KEYTDPSLLTNYTDV

-114 NEVGYKEFL
+114 NEVGYKEFT

-137 KVEGPEIKW
+137 KVEGPEIQW
-146 PLQGAD
+146 PPKGAD

-166 FTADYP
+166 LKSNYYGSSVSD
-172 QRVTQDYYYYV
+172 DYYYYV
-183 DEDNKVKTAGKDWN
+183 DEDNKVKTAGKDWY

-210 TLFYLSYKTTSEDR
+210 TLFYLSYRNTSEKR
-224 GKDGNFQLQTVM
+224 GKTGDFQLQTVM

-263 PDKASFRLYTEKKGV
+263 PDKASFRLYTEKKGEV
-278 VPRSWFSPKQ
+278 KRLSSTQ
-288 PDFNI
+288 YTTQTDFNI
-293 IGKNPTDENEE
+293 IGKDPTDENEE
-304 YCKVGNESKAMHYCR
+304 YCKVGNESKAMYYCR
-319 SDAESYFGRRSKYH
+319 NDAESFFDRRSKYH

-350 ENRVLD
+350 SNTVID
-356 STQGNKGKPVCNV
+356 YTQGNKGKPVCNV
-369 SETKDILEGVHFV
+369 SETKDIVEGVRFV

-389 DKTITMDKIYEAQDL
+389 DTTITMDKIYEAQDL

-409 SYDIRKVTEVAYN
+409 SYDIRKVSPAVNN
-422 KKKDAETR
+422 KMTGAKTD
-430 DEKTKIDN
+430 DEKTKIEN

-446 SGFMSSGS
+446 NGFVNGS
-454 CDPKTYNTKIKEKEA
+454 CDPKTYNTKIKEKATTEKNEA
-469 VDKEEAATKKAKA
+469 E
-482 DYLIKYGK
+482 YLAKYGK

-515 KETTFEYRN
+515 KETNFEYRN

-547 KAGISGNINFPLKLV
+547 KAGISGSINFPLKLI

-574 STTPNVDTDRLVTGD
+574 STTPSVEMETLLTGD
-589 FGNLDYPSRLLNA
+589 FGNLFYPLSIQSKKVKDL
-602 GDAHISCGATLCRSF
+602 SV
-617 KENRLEG
+617 LEG
-624 AIGILN
+624 TIGIVD

-659 IGEKKTYDN
+659 IGEQKTYDN
-668 DATDTDRDRTR
+668 DGTGDIDRDRTR
-679 EFTREV
+679 EFMGETS
-685 YIPSRDDWGNTYI
+685 YIASIGGKRNTYI
-698 RYPEYV
+698 RYPEYT

-715 SNGSPLFEEQETQLI
+715 SNDSPLFEEQETQLI
-730 DDTLYKEDNTQP
+730 DDTLNKEDDTQP
-742 KIFYPAIPEQITTIQ
+742 TIFYPGIPEKITKIQ

-783 DYYKTKNLNTDV
+783 DYYKTKNLNADV
-795 LKTENLLGKSPTFKD
+795 LKTEKIYGKSPTFKD

-827 TTIENPDESDYYSI
+827 TTIENPDKTDDYSV

-852 NELNLTFANIR
+852 NELNLTFANTR
-863 PPSNIRDNTPMNKL
+863 TVSSIRDNTPVNKL
-877 KYKVQSV
+877 KYKIQSV

-895 ELIIDLSSLSIDDHG
+895 ELIIDLSSLSVGDHG
-910 FLAVI
+910 FLAII
-915 APRAENNLENSSRFQ
+915 APRAENNLENSSRFN
-930 TNNVGD
+930 TGNVGD
-936 QILIDD
+936 QILIED
-942 GVLYANFV
+942 GVLYAHFV

-963 ESESGAKYRYDIYAD
+963 ESEAGAKYRYDIYVN
-978 DNFAGVFSQDPY
+978 DNFGGVFPKY
-990 KNKFYI
+990 TRNAFTIK
-996 RYIGYLK
+996 YLYYLQ
-1003 YSDHNSENLEYGYVR
+1003 YSDHNPENLEYGHVR
-1018 EEYND
+1018 EEYNH
-1023 RNQPEVESPVKIP
+1023 RNLPEVDAPIKIP
-1036 VFNETTGNMELS
+1036 IYNETTGNMELS
-1048 DDKEYSLP
+1048 DKEYSLP
-1056 DKKDVPRYTK
+1056 DKEDVPRYTE
-1066 DDSDQ
+1066 DDSYQ
-1071 SLIIKTGPVGYKYYI
+1071 RLMVNINGNYY
-1086 LNRNKTNIPYSTQF
+1086 LNRNKTNLPEHSRFRTD
-1100 NTNGKYPYIKGNSKV
+1100 GKYPYIRGNSKV

-1127 DVLKTEPLFTIYSDA
+1127 DALKTEPIFSIYSDA
-1142 KIGKGII
+1142 KIGKGIMLLVRNA
-1149 FTYQSAKFRI
+1149 SHHM

-1170 NTTTKEIYKTDY
+1170 NTTKEIYKRNNF
-1182 ITFSNNS
+1182 ITFTNHN
-1189 RISGSLP
+1189 RISGGLP
-1196 EQYNQNVSVSDFG
+1196 GNAGSD
-1209 DDNGVSETARRSK
+1209 AREDHR
-1222 VRVDFNNMWNSVNTN
+1222 NMWNSINGR
-1237 LSVAR
+1237 LQAAL

-1253 ESDYKRPR
+1253 EPDYRRPT
-1261 YVAPS
+1261 YVAPP
-1266 PPANAPSPPA
+1266 PPAAALPTTPA
-1276 YFSESVKLTSIENDA
+1276 YFSESVKLTSIEKDT
-1291 RSLELGSSPSS
+1291 RSFELGSSPST

-1333 KAHEAFKHGQY
+1333 KAHEAFRRGQY

-1359 PNTGKGKKIAVKV
+1359 PNTGKGKKINVKV

-1388 KDVLITKEIYEYP
+1388 KDVLTTKEIYEYP

-1410 RDSEDSEWYNIGIV
+1410 RDSEDGEWYNIGIV
-1424 RGGNSRDKTGS
+1424 RGGKSRDKTGS
-1435 AVSVDKGYVAITSV
+1435 AVSVDKGYIAITSV
-1449 GDEENS
+1449 GDEENRL
-1455 VIPVPQMSSFQKD
+1455 ITTPQMSSFQKD

-1485 SSLKSQKKYKTGYI
+1485 SSLKSQKKYKTEYT
-1499 ADDKKLDKWED
+1499 DSDKENEKWTD
-1510 YVTNIDGNDDAWG
+1510 YVSNVDRNDDAWG
-1523 KNSIENLKNDYYGYI
+1523 KNSIEKLKNDYYGFI

-1546 VDKDGVRYFDGE
+1546 VDENGVRYFDGE
-1558 YEYVDEN
+1558 YEYIDEN
-1565 RTYFTKEERS
+1565 RTYFTTEERR
-1575 GKTWKMRLEKL
+1575 GETWKMRLEKL

-1597 IIEGHTSSNGIR
+1597 VIEGRTSLDGIR
-1609 LRKRGKFIVNYDKEG
+1609 LRKSGKFIVNYDKEG

-1659 LDKYYDYTKTSDNDK
+1659 LDKYYDYTKTPDNDK
-1674 KMTLSDQYTMRDK
+1674 KMTFFDQYTMRNK
-1687 YKLTYMWNPSGSVGF
+1687 YKLTYLWKPRGSVGF

-1708 KIEFLGDVHLPEYRP
+1708 KIEFLGDVHLPEYGP
-1723 INEME
+1723 MNEME
-1728 SFGTSVSICV
+1728 GFGTSVSICV

-1743 VFAAVGQ
+1743 VFAVVGQ
-1750 PVYQGPIPE
+1750 PYYSNWKNDE
-1759 WGYPGKSDMV
+1759 V
-1769 HIFRKSRTGKKFVF
+1769 HIYRKSRTGKKFVF
-1783 IKTLYGP
+1783 VKTLYGP

-1805 LLVGAPLADGGKG
+1805 ILVGAPLADGGKG
-1818 AAYIYNMNPSNY
+1818 AAYIYSMNPSNY
-1830 YDWGGGKMIVPG
+1830 YDWGDGKMIVPG
-1842 ENDIMKGS
+1842 ENDIIEGRY
-1850 WDEMSI
+1850 DELSI

-1872 NIMAIGAPGKTIY
+1872 NIMAIGAPGKTLY
-1885 KKGRTT
+1885 KQGRTT
-1891 SLFYPKNDKLEEI
+1891 SLFYPEYDKLEEI

-1923 IIMPNTNVT
+1923 IIMPNIDLS
-1932 PFDLPHSEFVNGKR
+1932 PFDLPHSESVNGK
-1946 QTSSGTLYSF
+1946 LYKF
-1956 DQTYLDTNGVKYN
+1956 QQTYLDKNGVKYN
-1969 DEDYVNTGKW
+1969 DEDYVNIGKW
-1979 RHREFSGQNDPRN
+1979 KYTNYSGRNDPNN

-2015 YSEEDFNDGKNS
+2015 YSKERDNDGKNS

-2050 VQEYQDVLGQAES
+2050 AQEYQDVLGQAES

-2099 TGRAMVYSLDNDLG
+2099 TGRAMVYSLESGSANDF
-2113 KDESTR
+2113 
-2119 SAKDLVAGRKLCN
+2119 VAGRKLCN
-2132 SVVRFV
+2132 SMVRFV

-2158 YTNFVSAGKSNILKN
+2158 SAGKSNILKN

-2194 GSDSCENMMPNIQPP
+2194 GSASCENVMPGPP
-2209 PVPTFNQKLFFL
+2209 PVPTFNQELSAI
-2221 DKTVTIKFTDIT
+2221 DKRVTIKFTDIM

-2251 KTKKFKK
+2251 KTKKLNV
-2258 GDTSITLSYEES
+2258 GDTSITLSYQES

-2282 YADDIISTSTNSLE
+2282 YEDDIISTSINSLE
-2296 VKKIEGRCLSEFAVT
+2296 VKPPQYTPPSQSSGGR
-2311 CGLSACMN
+2311 
-2319 GDKIGVDN
+2319 
-2327 LFRDRDSNY
+2327 
-2336 YTITNEPEDT
+2336 
-2346 YDGYIAARNAFN
+2346 
-2358 NSETLKKYKQKIL
+2358 
-2371 DLIEEKEK
+2371 
-2379 GYQAEQW
+2379 
-2386 NYKKEVDGKM
+2386 
-2396 VDRTVD
+2396 
-2402 EIYNDTSDWQPEFR
+2402 
-2416 HDAWQVTDIFIEPY
+2416 
-2430 EIKEVSLWGSTP
+2430 
-2442 QAEGGGL
+2442 GGG
-2449 ETCQSGI
+2449 
-2456 GSWLSDCQPSSTDPY
+2456 Y
-2471 SVGFKLYFRAKRQ
+2471 
-2484 TSYKNGGRYGGGTCD
+2484 GGRGGRGGGYGG
-2499 AANFVKKEYPE
+2499 
-2510 PVIAINKFVSPPP
+2510 SPPP
-2523 SRYRGGR
+2523 PPPPPPPPSQPPSWVRGGR

>member
-23 YKKRENY
+23 YKKHENY

-42 KVNGVTKWIL
+42 KVDGVTKWIL

-57 SLEGDGKRTIT
+57 SLEDGGKRTIT
-68 KEYTDTSLLKNYTDV
+68 KEYTDPSLLKNYTDV

-104 TLYYNTKGVN
+104 TLYYNEKGVN
-114 NEVGYKEFL
+114 NEVGYKEFT

-137 KVEGPEIKW
+137 KVEGPEIQW
-146 PLQGAD
+146 PPKGAD

-166 FTADYP
+166 LKSNYYGSSVSD
-172 QRVTQDYYYYV
+172 DYYYYV
-183 DEDNKVKTAGKDWN
+183 DEDNKVKTAGKDWY

-210 TLFYLSYKTTSEDR
+210 TLFYLSYRNTSEKR
-224 GKDGNFQLQTVM
+224 GKTGDFQLQTVM
-236 GQTIDSDALK
+236 GKTIDSDALK

-263 PDKASFRLYTEKKGV
+263 PDKASFKLYTEKRGEVK
-278 VPRSWFSPKQ
+278 RLSYTQ
-288 PDFNI
+288 YTTQTDFNI
-293 IGKNPTDENEE
+293 IGKDPTDENEE
-304 YCKVGNESKAMHYCR
+304 YCKVGNESKSMYYCR
-319 SDAESYFGRRSKYH
+319 NDAESFFDRRSKYH

-350 ENRVLD
+350 SNTVID

-369 SETKDILEGVHFV
+369 SETKDIIEGVRFV
-382 KFDMNNL
+382 KFDINNI
-389 DKTITMDKIYEAQDL
+389 DTTITMDKIYEAQDL

-409 SYDIRKVTEVAYN
+409 LYDIRKVSEAVTN
-422 KKKDAETR
+422 KMTGAKTD
-430 DEKTKIDN
+430 DEKTKIEN

-446 SGFMSSGS
+446 TGFMNGS
-454 CDPKTYNTKIKEKEA
+454 CDPKAYNTKIKEK
-469 VDKEEAATKKAKA
+469 AATDKTEA
-482 DYLIKYGK
+482 DYLAKYGK
-490 IIEGKD
+490 IIEGRD

-538 KIVNNEAGT
+538 KIVNNAAGT
-547 KAGISGNINFPLKLV
+547 KAGISGSINFPLKLV

-574 STTPNVDTDRLVTGD
+574 STTPSVEMEILLTGR
-589 FGNLDYPSRLLNA
+589 FGNLFYPSS
-602 GDAHISCGATLCRSF
+602 I
-617 KENRLEG
+617 ENKKVKDFSVLEG
-624 AIGILN
+624 TIGIVD

-659 IGEKKTYDN
+659 IGEQKSYG
-668 DATDTDRDRTR
+668 TDDGTGDIDRDRTR
-679 EFTREV
+679 EFIRETS
-685 YIPSRDDWGNTYI
+685 YIASIGGKRNTYV
-698 RYPEYV
+698 RYPEYT

-730 DDTLYKEDNTQP
+730 DDTLNKEDDTQP
-742 KIFYPAIPEQITTIQ
+742 TIFYPGIPEKITTIQ

-783 DYYKTKNLNTDV
+783 DYYKTKNLNADV
-795 LKTENLLGKSPTFKD
+795 LKTEKIYGKSPTFKD

-815 TWDNVNKKLKLN
+815 TWDNVNNKLKLN
-827 TTIENPDESDYYSI
+827 TTIENPDNSDNYSV
-841 IICDMKDNYTA
+841 IICDMKDDYTA
-852 NELNLTFANIR
+852 NELNLSFANTRTLSSIR
-863 PPSNIRDNTPMNKL
+863 YNTPVNKL
-877 KYKVQSV
+877 KYKIQSV

-895 ELIIDLSSLSIDDHG
+895 ELIIDLSSLSVGDHG
-910 FLAVI
+910 FLAII
-915 APRAENNLENSSRFQ
+915 APLAEKNLENSSRFQ
-930 TNNVGD
+930 TGNVGD

-942 GVLYANFV
+942 GVFYSHFV
-950 NDSKIITTTVKNY
+950 NGSKIITTTVKNY
-963 ESESGAKYRYDIYAD
+963 ESESGAKYRYDIYVN
-978 DNFAGVFSQDPY
+978 DNFEGVFPSNT
-990 KNKFYI
+990 KNAFTIK
-996 RYIGYLK
+996 YLYYLQ
-1003 YSDHNSENLEYGYVR
+1003 YSDHNPENLEYGHVR
-1018 EEYND
+1018 EEYNH
-1023 RNQPEVESPVKIP
+1023 RNLPEVDAPIKIP
-1036 VFNETTGNMELS
+1036 IYNETTGNMELS
-1048 DDKEYSLP
+1048 DKEYSLP
-1056 DKKDVPRYTK
+1056 DKEDVPRYTE
-1066 DDSDQ
+1066 DDSYQ
-1071 SLIIKTGPVGYKYYI
+1071 ALMVNINGNIY
-1086 LNRNKTNIPYSTQF
+1086 LNRNKTNIPSHSKFRTD
-1100 NTNGKYPYIKGNSKV
+1100 GKYPYIRGNSKV

-1127 DVLKTEPLFTIYSDA
+1127 DVLKTEPIFSIYSDA
-1142 KIGKGII
+1142 KIGKGIMLLV
-1149 FTYQSAKFRI
+1149 QDARHHM

-1170 NTTTKEIYKTDY
+1170 NTTKEIYKRNNF
-1182 ITFSNNS
+1182 ITFTNNN
-1189 RISGSLP
+1189 RISGGLP
-1196 EQYNQNVSVSDFG
+1196 GNAGSDAR
-1209 DDNGVSETARRSK
+1209 DDHS
-1222 VRVDFNNMWNSVNTN
+1222 NMWNSVNGR
-1237 LSVAR
+1237 LRAAL

-1253 ESDYKRPR
+1253 EPDYRRPT

-1266 PPANAPSPPA
+1266 PPANAAALPTTPD
-1276 YFSESVKLTSIENDA
+1276 YFSESVKLSSIENDD
-1291 RSLELGSSPSS
+1291 RSFELGSSPSS

-1309 IETLYPINDIGD
+1309 IETLYPVNDIGD

-1333 KAHEAFKHGQY
+1333 KAHEAFRRGQY

-1359 PNTGKGKKIAVKV
+1359 PNTGKGKKMSVKV

-1378 VIEFDEDGKR
+1378 IIEFDEDGKR
-1388 KDVLITKEIYEYP
+1388 KDVLTTTEIYEYP

-1410 RDSEDSEWYNIGIV
+1410 RDSEDGEWYNIGIV

-1435 AVSVDKGYVAITSV
+1435 AVSVDKGYIAITSV
-1449 GDEENS
+1449 GDEENRLLPNGGWH
-1455 VIPVPQMSSFQKD
+1455 ISSFQKD

-1485 SSLKSQKKYKTGYI
+1485 SLLKSPKKYKTEYT
-1499 ADDKKLDKWED
+1499 DSDKEQEKWTD
-1510 YVTNIDGNDDAWG
+1510 YVSNVDENDDAWG
-1523 KNSIENLKNDYYGYI
+1523 KNSIEKQLKNDYYGFI

-1546 VDKDGVRYFDGE
+1546 ADRDGVRYFDGE
-1558 YEYVDEN
+1558 YEYIDEN
-1565 RTYFTKEERS
+1565 RTYFTTEERR
-1575 GKTWKMRLEKL
+1575 GETWKMSLEKL
-1586 PWSGSKPSSYK
+1586 PWSGSKPSGYRT
-1597 IIEGHTSSNGIR
+1597 IQGHTSSNGIR
-1609 LRKRGKFIVNYDKEG
+1609 LRKLGNFIINYDKEG
-1624 EEKFIEDVNG
+1624 EERFIEDVNG
-1634 EYRYS
+1634 EHRYS

-1659 LDKYYDYTKTSDNDK
+1659 LDKIYDYTKTPDNDK
-1674 KMTLSDQYTMRDK
+1674 KMTFYDQIVMRNKYNLTMWFPK
-1687 YKLTYMWNPSGSVGF
+1687 GSVGF

-1708 KIEFLGDVHLPEYRP
+1708 KIEFLGDVHIPEDRAQ
-1723 INEME
+1723 NEME

-1743 VFAAVGQ
+1743 VFAVVGQ
-1750 PVYQGPIPE
+1750 PHYHGWIND
-1759 WGYPGKSDMV
+1759 KV
-1769 HIFRKSRTGKKFVF
+1769 HIYRKSRTGKKFVF
-1783 IKTLYGP
+1783 VKTLYGP

-1798 VSISEGK
+1798 VSMSEGK

-1818 AAYIYNMNPSNY
+1818 AAYIYTMNPSDY
-1830 YDWGGGKMIVPG
+1830 YDWGDGKKIVPG
-1842 ENDIMKGS
+1842 ENDIIEGRWS
-1850 WDEMSI
+1850 ELSI

-1872 NIMAIGAPGKTIY
+1872 NVMAIGAPGKTLY

-1891 SLFYPKNDKLEEI
+1891 SLFNTEYDKLEEI

-1923 IIMPNTNVT
+1923 IIMPHLYYS
-1932 PFDLPHSEFVNGKR
+1932 PFHLTTDSEIVNGKS
-1946 QTSSGTLYSF
+1946 QTRHSNGF
-1956 DQTYLDTNGVKYN
+1956 GFEQTYLDKNDKYN
-1969 DEDYVNTGKW
+1969 DDEDYVTW
-1979 RHREFSGQNDPRN
+1979 QDRFDYDSSSGWNDPRN

-2015 YSEEDFNDGKNS
+2015 YYKENDGKNS

-2036 SSYTRD
+2036 SSYTRNWR
-2042 PSTGVWAL
+2042 TGVWTL

-2099 TGRAMVYSLDNDLG
+2099 TGRVMVYSHDND
-2113 KDESTR
+2113 SNQ
-2119 SAKDLVAGRKLCN
+2119 DLIAGRKLCN
-2132 SVVRFV
+2132 SMVRFV
-2138 DKDNKTEFANK
+2138 DKDNRTEFANK
-2149 IGPWESDGN
+2149 LGPWEYVRRN
-2158 YTNFVSAGKSNILKN
+2158 HVSEGKSNILKN

-2186 MTINAFSS
+2186 MTINAVSS
-2194 GSDSCENMMPNIQPP
+2194 GSASCENVMPNIQPP
-2209 PVPTFNQKLFFL
+2209 PVPTFNQKLFVL

-2296 VKKIEGRCLSEFAVT
+2296 VKKVEGRCLSEFEVT
-2311 CGLSACMN
+2311 CGLSACMS

-2336 YTITNEPEDT
+2336 YTIINDPEDT
-2346 YDGYIAARNAFN
+2346 YDDYIAVKNAFN

-2386 NYKKEVDGKM
+2386 NYKKEVDGEM
-2396 VDRTVD
+2396 VYRTVD

-2430 EIKEVSLWGSTP
+2430 EIKEVSLWGRTP
-2442 QAEGGGL
+2442 VSEGGGL
-2449 ETCQSGI
+2449 EKCQTPVGQR
-2456 GSWLSDCQPSSTDPY
+2456 WLSGCQLSSTDPF

-2484 TSYKNGGRYGGGTCD
+2484 TSYKNGGRFGGGKCD
-2499 AANFVKKEYPE
+2499 AVNFVKKEYPE
-2510 PVIAINKFVSPPP
+2510 PVIAIKDFVSPPP
-2523 SRYRGGR
+2523 PSPPRQGGR

>member
-23 YKKRENY
+23 YKKHENY

-42 KVNGVTKWIL
+42 KVDGVTKWIL

-57 SLEGDGKRTIT
+57 SLEDGGKRTIT
-68 KEYTDTSLLKNYTDV
+68 KEYTDPSLLKNYTDV

-114 NEVGYKEFL
+114 NEVGYKEFT

-137 KVEGPEIKW
+137 KVEGPEIQW
-146 PLQGAD
+146 PPKGAD

-166 FTADYP
+166 FRSDYP
-172 QRVTQDYYYYV
+172 QRVTEDYYYYV
-183 DEDNKVKTAGKDWN
+183 DEDNKVKTAGKDWY

-210 TLFYLSYKTTSEDR
+210 TLFYLSYRNTSEKR
-224 GKDGNFQLQTVM
+224 GKTGDFQLQTVM
-236 GQTIDSDALK
+236 GKTIDSDALK

-263 PDKASFRLYTEKKGV
+263 PDKASFKLYTEKRGEVK
-278 VPRSWFSPKQ
+278 RLSSTQ
-288 PDFNI
+288 YTTQADLNI
-293 IGKNPTDENEE
+293 IGKDPTDENEE
-304 YCKVGNESKAMHYCR
+304 YCKVGNESKAMYYCR
-319 SDAESYFGRRSKYH
+319 NDAESYFDRRSKYH

-340 CDDEDYPIKE
+340 CDDEDYPIKDSGT
-350 ENRVLD
+350 VID

-369 SETKDILEGVHFV
+369 SETKDIVEGVRFV
-382 KFDMNNL
+382 KIDMNNL
-389 DKTITMDKIYEAQDL
+389 DTTITMDKIYEAQDL

-409 SYDIRKVTEVAYN
+409 SYDIRKVSPAVTN
-422 KKKDAETR
+422 KMTGAKTD
-430 DEKTKIDN
+430 DEKTKIEN

-446 SGFMSSGS
+446 NGFMNGS
-454 CDPKTYNTKIKEKEA
+454 CDPKTYNTKIKEK
-469 VDKEEAATKKAKA
+469 AATDKTEA
-482 DYLIKYGK
+482 DYLAKYGK
-490 IIEGKD
+490 IVEGRD

-538 KIVNNEAGT
+538 KIVNNAAGT
-547 KAGISGNINFPLKLV
+547 KAGISGSINFPLKLV

-574 STTPNVDTDRLVTGD
+574 STTPSVEIERLLTGN
-589 FGNLDYPSRLLNA
+589 FGNLFYPSS
-602 GDAHISCGATLCRSF
+602 I
-617 KENRLEG
+617 ENKKVKDLSVLEG
-624 AIGILN
+624 AIGIRD

-659 IGEKKTYDN
+659 IGEQKSYDN
-668 DATDTDRDRTR
+668 DGTGDIDRDRTR
-679 EFTREV
+679 EFIRETS
-685 YIPSRDDWGNTYI
+685 YIASIGGKRNTYV
-698 RYPEYV
+698 RYPEYT

-730 DDTLYKEDNTQP
+730 DDTLNKEDNTQP
-742 KIFYPAIPEQITTIQ
+742 TIFYPGIPEKITTIQ

-783 DYYKTKNLNTDV
+783 DYYKTKNLNADV
-795 LKTENLLGKSPTFKD
+795 LKTENIFGKSPTFKD

-827 TTIENPDESDYYSI
+827 TTIENPDKSVKYSI
-841 IICDMKDNYTA
+841 FICDMKDNYTA
-852 NELNLTFANIR
+852 NELNLTFANER
-863 PPSNIRDNTPMNKL
+863 TPSNVRDNTPVNML

-895 ELIIDLSSLSIDDHG
+895 ELIIDMSSLSIDDHG
-910 FLAVI
+910 FLAII
-915 APRAENNLENSSRFQ
+915 APRAEKNLENSSRFQ
-930 TNNVGD
+930 TGNVGK
-936 QILIDD
+936 QILIED
-942 GVLYANFV
+942 GVLYKNFV

-978 DNFAGVFSQDPY
+978 DDFSILRTNSKKSY
-990 KNKFYI
+990 SI
-996 RYIGYLK
+996 EYIGYLK
-1003 YSDHNSENLEYGYVR
+1003 YRDHNPDNLEYGYVR
-1018 EEYND
+1018 EEVND
-1023 RNQPEVESPVKIP
+1023 RNFEEVESPIKIP
-1036 VFNETTGNMELS
+1036 IYNETTKEMEFS
-1048 DDKEYSLP
+1048 DKEFTLP

-1066 DDSDQ
+1066 DDPMQ
-1071 SLIIKTGPVGYKYYI
+1071 ALIIRHGTPENRWHS
-1086 LNRNKTNIPYSTQF
+1086 LNSHKTNIPYSPEF
-1100 NTNGKYPYIKGNSKV
+1100 NKNGKYPYVKGNSKV
-1115 YSYNGYHYFKWD
+1115 YSYNGFHNFAWD
-1127 DVLKTEPLFTIYSDA
+1127 DVLKTEPIFSIYSDA

-1149 FTYQSAKFRI
+1149 IVVKNAKNLM

-1170 NTTTKEIYKTDY
+1170 NTTKEIYKTNNY
-1182 ITFSNNS
+1182 ITYS
-1189 RISGSLP
+1189 
-1196 EQYNQNVSVSDFG
+1196 
-1209 DDNGVSETARRSK
+1209 
-1222 VRVDFNNMWNSVNTN
+1222 NTN
-1237 LSVAR
+1237 ALNTPITGYGRIQPIYDDDGGITNDDIAIPYNTKRASVYSDHYDAWLNAKYNLERAR

-1253 ESDYKRPR
+1253 EPDYKRPP

-1266 PPANAPSPPA
+1266 PPANVAALPTTPA
-1276 YFSESVKLTSIENDA
+1276 YFSESVKLSSIENDD
-1291 RSLELGSSPSS
+1291 RSFELGSSPST

-1333 KAHEAFKHGQY
+1333 KAHEAFRRGQY

-1359 PNTGKGKKIAVKV
+1359 PNTGKGKKMTVKV

-1388 KDVLITKEIYEYP
+1388 KDVLTTKEIYEYP

-1410 RDSEDSEWYNIGIV
+1410 RDSEDGEWYNIGIV

-1435 AVSVDKGYVAITSV
+1435 AVSVDKGYIAITSV

-1455 VIPVPQMSSFQKD
+1455 VITVPQMSSFQKD

-1485 SSLKSQKKYKTGYI
+1485 SSLKSQKKYKTGYTE
-1499 ADDKKLDKWED
+1499 DDKVLEKWKD
-1510 YVTNIDGNDDAWG
+1510 YVNNVDGNDDAWG
-1523 KNSIENLKNDYYGYI
+1523 KNSIEKLKNDYYGFI

-1565 RTYFTKEERS
+1565 RTYFTREERS

-1609 LRKRGKFIVNYDKEG
+1609 LRKRGNFIINYDKEG
-1624 EEKFIEDVNG
+1624 EERFIEDVNG
-1634 EYRYS
+1634 EHRYS

-1659 LDKYYDYTKTSDNDK
+1659 LDKYYDYTKTPDNDK
-1674 KMTLSDQYTMRDK
+1674 KLSFYDQMVMRNK
-1687 YKLTYMWNPSGSVGF
+1687 YKLTYTWNPVGSVGF

-1708 KIEFLGDVHLPEYRP
+1708 KIEFLGDVHIPEYQP
-1723 INEME
+1723 QNEME
-1728 SFGTSVSICV
+1728 GFGTSVSICV

-1743 VFAAVGQ
+1743 VFAVVGQ
-1750 PVYQGPIPE
+1750 PVYKGPIPE
-1759 WGYPGKSDMV
+1759 WGYRGKSDMV
-1769 HIFRKSRTGKKFVF
+1769 HIYRKSRTGKKFVF

-1798 VSISEGK
+1798 VSMSEGK

-1818 AAYIYNMNPSNY
+1818 AAYIYTMNSSDY
-1830 YDWGGGKMIVPG
+1830 YDWGDGKMIVPG
-1842 ENDIMKGS
+1842 ENDIIEGS
-1850 WDEMSI
+1850 WDELSI

-1872 NIMAIGAPGKTIY
+1872 NVMAIGAPGKTVY

-1891 SLFYPKNDKLEEI
+1891 SLFSPEYDKLEEI

-1923 IIMPNTNVT
+1923 IIMPHVYY
-1932 PFDLPHSEFVNGKR
+1932 PLFDLTRDSEFVNGKQ
-1946 QTSSGTLYSF
+1946 QTRKSRGF
-1956 DQTYLDTNGVKYN
+1956 GFEQTYLDKNDKYN
-1969 DEDYVNTGKW
+1969 DDEDYVTWQN
-1979 RHREFSGQNDPRN
+1979 RFDYDSSSGWNDPRN

-2015 YSEEDFNDGKNS
+2015 YYKENDGKNS

-2042 PSTGVWAL
+2042 PSTGVWTL

-2099 TGRAMVYSLDNDLG
+2099 TGRAMVYSHDND
-2113 KDESTR
+2113 SNQ
-2119 SAKDLVAGRKLCN
+2119 DLIAGRKLCN
-2132 SVVRFV
+2132 SMVRFV
-2138 DKDNKTEFANK
+2138 DKDNRTEFANK
-2149 IGPWESDGN
+2149 LGPWENVRRNSI
-2158 YTNFVSAGKSNILKN
+2158 SAGKSNILKN
-2173 NERVGVIDDEVEY
+2173 NERVGVIDDEAEY
-2186 MTINAFSS
+2186 MTINAVSS
-2194 GSDSCENMMPNIQPP
+2194 GSMFNPAASCENVMPNIQPP
-2209 PVPTFNQKLFFL
+2209 PVPTFNQKLFVL

-2251 KTKKFKK
+2251 KTKKFNE

-2296 VKKIEGRCLSEFAVT
+2296 VKKVEGRCLSEFEVT
-2311 CGLSACMN
+2311 CGLSACMS
-2319 GDKIGVDN
+2319 GDKIAVDN

-2336 YTITNEPEDT
+2336 YTITNDPEDT
-2346 YDGYIAARNAFN
+2346 YDGYIAVRNAFN

-2402 EIYNDTSDWQPEFR
+2402 EIYNSDWQPEFR

-2430 EIKEVSLWGSTP
+2430 EIKEVSLWGRTP
-2442 QAEGGGL
+2442 SSETIIVNGITYNGGF
-2449 ETCQSGI
+2449 ETCQTGR
-2456 GSWLSDCQPSSTDPY
+2456 GKWLSDCQPSPKDPY
-2471 SVGFKLYFRAKRQ
+2471 EVGFKLYFRAKRQ

-2499 AANFVKKEYPE
+2499 AVNFVKTEYPE

-2523 SRYRGGR
+2523 PRRRSGRW

>member
-23 YKKRENY
+23 YKKHENY

-42 KVNGVTKWIL
+42 KVDGVTKWIL

-57 SLEGDGKRTIT
+57 SLEDGGKRTIT
-68 KEYTDTSLLKNYTDV
+68 KEYTDPSILTNYTDV

-114 NEVGYKEFL
+114 NEVGYKEFT

-137 KVEGPEIKW
+137 KVEGPEIQW
-146 PLQGAD
+146 PPKGAD

-166 FTADYP
+166 LKSNYYGSYVSD
-172 QRVTQDYYYYV
+172 DYYYYV
-183 DEDNKVKTAGKDWN
+183 DEDNKVKTAGKDWY

-210 TLFYLSYKTTSEDR
+210 TLFYLSYRNTSEKR
-224 GKDGNFQLQTVM
+224 GKTGDFQLQTVM

-252 DKSITCSAVSK
+252 DKTITCSAVSK
-263 PDKASFRLYTEKKGV
+263 PDKASFKLYTEKRGEVK
-278 VPRSWFSPKQ
+278 RLSYTQ
-288 PDFNI
+288 YTTQTDFNI
-293 IGKNPTDENEE
+293 IGKDPTDENEE
-304 YCKVGNESKAMHYCR
+304 YCKVGNESKSMYYCR
-319 SDAESYFGRRSKYH
+319 NDAESFFDRRSKYH

-350 ENRVLD
+350 SNTVID

-369 SETKDILEGVHFV
+369 SETKDIIEGVRFV
-382 KFDMNNL
+382 KFDINNI
-389 DKTITMDKIYEAQDL
+389 DTTITMDKIYEAQDL

-409 SYDIRKVTEVAYN
+409 SYDIRKVSPAVNN
-422 KKKDAETR
+422 KMTGAKTD
-430 DEKTKIDN
+430 DEKTKIEN

-446 SGFMSSGS
+446 NGFVNGS
-454 CDPKTYNTKIKEKEA
+454 CDPKAYNTKIKEK
-469 VDKEEAATKKAKA
+469 AATDKTEA
-482 DYLIKYGK
+482 DYLAKYGK
-490 IIEGKD
+490 IVEGMD

-515 KETTFEYRN
+515 KETNFEYRN

-538 KIVNNEAGT
+538 KIVNNAAGT
-547 KAGISGNINFPLKLV
+547 KAGISGSINFPLKLV

-574 STTPNVDTDRLVTGD
+574 STTPSVEIERLLTGD

-602 GDAHISCGATLCRSF
+602 GDTPISCGATLCRSF

-624 AIGILN
+624 TIGIVD

-659 IGEKKTYDN
+659 IGEQKSYG
-668 DATDTDRDRTR
+668 TDDGTGDIDRDRTR

-685 YIPSRDDWGNTYI
+685 YIPSTGDWGNTYI

-730 DDTLYKEDNTQP
+730 DDTLNKEDDTQP
-742 KIFYPAIPEQITTIQ
+742 TIFYPGIPEKITTIQ

-783 DYYKTKNLNTDV
+783 DYYKTKNLNADV
-795 LKTENLLGKSPTFKD
+795 LKTEKIYGKSPTFKD

-815 TWDNVNKKLKLN
+815 TWDNVNNKLKLN
-827 TTIENPDESDYYSI
+827 TTIENPDNSDNYSV
-841 IICDMKDNYTA
+841 IICDMKDDYTA
-852 NELNLTFANIR
+852 NELNLSFANTRTLSSIR
-863 PPSNIRDNTPMNKL
+863 YNTPVNKL
-877 KYKVQSV
+877 KYKIQSV

-895 ELIIDLSSLSIDDHG
+895 ELIIDLSSLSVGDHG
-910 FLAVI
+910 FLAII
-915 APRAENNLENSSRFQ
+915 APLAEKNLENSSRFQ
-930 TNNVGD
+930 TGNVGD

-942 GVLYANFV
+942 GVFYSHFV
-950 NDSKIITTTVKNY
+950 NGSKIITTTVKNY
-963 ESESGAKYRYDIYAD
+963 ESESGAKYRYDIYVN
-978 DNFAGVFSQDPY
+978 DNFEGVFPSNT
-990 KNKFYI
+990 KNAFTIK
-996 RYIGYLK
+996 YLYYLQ
-1003 YSDHNSENLEYGYVR
+1003 YSDHNPENLEYGHVR
-1018 EEYND
+1018 EEYNH
-1023 RNQPEVESPVKIP
+1023 RNLPEVDAPIKIP
-1036 VFNETTGNMELS
+1036 IYNETTGNMELS
-1048 DDKEYSLP
+1048 DKEYSLP
-1056 DKKDVPRYTK
+1056 DKEDVPRYTE
-1066 DDSDQ
+1066 DDSYQALMVRAENGDM
-1071 SLIIKTGPVGYKYYI
+1071 Y
-1086 LNRNKTNIPYSTQF
+1086 LNYNKTNIPSHSNFRTD
-1100 NTNGKYPYIKGNSKV
+1100 GKYPYIRGNSKV

-1127 DVLKTEPLFTIYSDA
+1127 DVLKTEPIFSIYSDA

-1149 FTYQSAKFRI
+1149 IVVRDARHHM

-1170 NTTTKEIYKTDY
+1170 NTTKEIYKRNNF
-1182 ITFSNNS
+1182 ITFTNNN
-1189 RISGSLP
+1189 RISGGLP
-1196 EQYNQNVSVSDFG
+1196 GNAGSDAR
-1209 DDNGVSETARRSK
+1209 DDHS
-1222 VRVDFNNMWNSVNTN
+1222 NMWNSVNGR
-1237 LSVAR
+1237 LGAAL

-1253 ESDYKRPR
+1253 EPGYRRPT
-1261 YVAPS
+1261 YVAPP
-1266 PPANAPSPPA
+1266 PPANAAALPTTPD
-1276 YFSESVKLTSIENDA
+1276 YFSESVKLSSIKNDD
-1291 RSLELGSSPSS
+1291 RSFELGSSPSS

-1309 IETLYPINDIGD
+1309 IETLYPVNDIGD

-1333 KAHEAFKHGQY
+1333 KAHEAFRRGQY

-1359 PNTGKGKKIAVKV
+1359 PNTGKGKKMSVKV

-1378 VIEFDEDGKR
+1378 IIEFDEDGKR
-1388 KDVLITKEIYEYP
+1388 KDVLTTTEIYEYP

-1410 RDSEDSEWYNIGIV
+1410 RDSEDGEWYNIGIV

-1435 AVSVDKGYVAITSV
+1435 AVSVDKGYIAITSV
-1449 GDEENS
+1449 GDEENRLLPNGGWH
-1455 VIPVPQMSSFQKD
+1455 ISSFQKD

-1485 SSLKSQKKYKTGYI
+1485 SLLKSPKKYKTEYT
-1499 ADDKKLDKWED
+1499 DSDKEQEKWTD
-1510 YVTNIDGNDDAWG
+1510 YVNNVDENDDAWG
-1523 KNSIENLKNDYYGYI
+1523 KNSREKLKNDYYGFI

-1546 VDKDGVRYFDGE
+1546 ADRDGVRYFDGE
-1558 YEYVDEN
+1558 YEYIDEN
-1565 RTYFTKEERS
+1565 RTYFTTEERR
-1575 GKTWKMRLEKL
+1575 GETWKMRLEKL
-1586 PWSGSKPSSYK
+1586 PWSGSKPSSYRT
-1597 IIEGHTSSNGIR
+1597 IQGHTSSNGIR
-1609 LRKRGKFIVNYDKEG
+1609 LRKRGNFIINYDKEG
-1624 EEKFIEDVNG
+1624 EERFIEDVNG
-1634 EYRYS
+1634 EHRYS

-1659 LDKYYDYTKTSDNDK
+1659 LDKIYDYTKTPDNDK
-1674 KMTLSDQYTMRDK
+1674 KMTFYDQIVMRNKYNLTMWFPK
-1687 YKLTYMWNPSGSVGF
+1687 GSVGF

-1708 KIEFLGDVHLPEYRP
+1708 KIEFLGDVHIPEDRAQ
-1723 INEME
+1723 NEME

-1743 VFAAVGQ
+1743 VFAVVGQ
-1750 PVYQGPIPE
+1750 PYYSV
-1759 WGYPGKSDMV
+1759 WRNDMV
-1769 HIFRKSRTGKKFVF
+1769 HIYRKSRTGKNFVF
-1783 IKTLYGP
+1783 VKTLYGP

-1798 VSISEGK
+1798 VSMSEGK

-1818 AAYIYNMNPSNY
+1818 AAYIYTMNPSDY
-1830 YDWGGGKMIVPG
+1830 YDWGDGKKIVPG
-1842 ENDIMKGS
+1842 ENDIIEGDY
-1850 WDEMSI
+1850 DEMSI

-1872 NIMAIGAPGKTIY
+1872 NVMAIGAPGKTLY

-1891 SLFYPKNDKLEEI
+1891 SLFNTEYDKLEEI

-1923 IIMPNTNVT
+1923 IILPNTNGNG
-1932 PFDLPHSEFVNGKR
+1932 FDLPHSEFVNGKR
-1946 QTSSGTLYSF
+1946 QTSSGALYSF
-1956 DQTYLDTNGVKYN
+1956 DQTYLDKNGVKYN
-1969 DEDYVNTGKW
+1969 DEDYVSIK
-1979 RHREFSGQNDPRN
+1979 RQYHRNYSGWNDPRN

-2015 YSEEDFNDGKNS
+2015 YSKEGVNDGKNS

-2099 TGRAMVYSLDNDLG
+2099 TGRVMVYSHDNDSN
-2113 KDESTR
+2113 E
-2119 SAKDLVAGRKLCN
+2119 DLIAGRKLCN
-2132 SVVRFV
+2132 SMVRFV

-2149 IGPWESDGN
+2149 FGPWES
-2158 YTNFVSAGKSNILKN
+2158 TGKSNILKN
-2173 NERVGVIDDEVEY
+2173 NERVGAIDDEVEY

-2194 GSDSCENMMPNIQPP
+2194 GSDSCENVMPGPP
-2209 PVPTFNQKLFFL
+2209 PVPTFNQELSAI
-2221 DKTVTIKFTDIT
+2221 DKSVTIKFTDIM

-2251 KTKKFKK
+2251 KTKKLNV
-2258 GDTSITLSYEES
+2258 GDTSITLSYQES

-2282 YADDIISTSTNSLE
+2282 YEDDIISTSTNSLE
-2296 VKKIEGRCLSEFAVT
+2296 VKQPQYQSSGGR
-2311 CGLSACMN
+2311 
-2319 GDKIGVDN
+2319 
-2327 LFRDRDSNY
+2327 
-2336 YTITNEPEDT
+2336 
-2346 YDGYIAARNAFN
+2346 
-2358 NSETLKKYKQKIL
+2358 
-2371 DLIEEKEK
+2371 
-2379 GYQAEQW
+2379 
-2386 NYKKEVDGKM
+2386 
-2396 VDRTVD
+2396 
-2402 EIYNDTSDWQPEFR
+2402 
-2416 HDAWQVTDIFIEPY
+2416 
-2430 EIKEVSLWGSTP
+2430 
-2442 QAEGGGL
+2442 GGGR
-2449 ETCQSGI
+2449 G
-2456 GSWLSDCQPSSTDPY
+2456 GGY
-2471 SVGFKLYFRAKRQ
+2471 GGGRGGGYGGGR
-2484 TSYKNGGRYGGGTCD
+2484 GGRYGG
-2499 AANFVKKEYPE
+2499 
-2510 PVIAINKFVSPPP
+2510 
-2523 SRYRGGR
+2523 

>member
-23 YKKRENY
+23 YKKHENY

-42 KVNGVTKWIL
+42 KVDGVTKWIL

-57 SLEGDGKRTIT
+57 SLEDGGKRTIT
-68 KEYTDTSLLKNYTDV
+68 KEYTDPSLLKNYTDV

-96 ISSGNVKL
+96 ILSGNVKL

-114 NEVGYKEFL
+114 NEVGYKEFT

-137 KVEGPEIKW
+137 KVEGPEIQW
-146 PLQGAD
+146 PPKGAD

-166 FTADYP
+166 FRSDYP
-172 QRVTQDYYYYV
+172 QRVTEDYYYYV
-183 DEDNKVKTAGKDWN
+183 DEDNKVKTASKDWY

-210 TLFYLSYKTTSEDR
+210 TLFYLSYINTSEDR
-224 GKDGNFQLQTVM
+224 GKTGNFQLQTVM

-252 DKSITCSAVSK
+252 DKTITCSAVSK
-263 PDKASFRLYTEKKGV
+263 PDKASFRLYTEKRGTE
-278 VPRSWFSPKQ
+278 PRFWFSIKQ
-288 PDFNI
+288 PDLNI

-304 YCKVGNESKAMHYCR
+304 YCKVGNESKSMYYCR
-319 SDAESYFGRRSKYH
+319 NDAESFFDRRSKYH

-350 ENRVLD
+350 SNTVID

-369 SETKDILEGVHFV
+369 SETKDIIEGVRFV
-382 KFDMNNL
+382 KFDINNI
-389 DKTITMDKIYEAQDL
+389 DTTITMDKIYEAQDL

-409 SYDIRKVTEVAYN
+409 SYDIRKVSEAVTN
-422 KKKDAETR
+422 KMTGAKTD
-430 DEKTKIDN
+430 DEKTKIEN

-446 SGFMSSGS
+446 NGFMNGS
-454 CDPKTYNTKIKEKEA
+454 CDPKAYNTKIKEK
-469 VDKEEAATKKAKA
+469 AATDKTEA
-482 DYLIKYGK
+482 DYLAKYGK
-490 IIEGKD
+490 IVEGRD

-538 KIVNNEAGT
+538 KIVNNAAGT
-547 KAGISGNINFPLKLV
+547 KAGISGSINFPLKLV

-574 STTPNVDTDRLVTGD
+574 STTPSVEMESLLTGD
-589 FGNLDYPSRLLNA
+589 FGNLFYPSS
-602 GDAHISCGATLCRSF
+602 I
-617 KENRLEG
+617 ENKKVKDFSVLEG
-624 AIGILN
+624 TIGIVD

-659 IGEKKTYDN
+659 IGEQKSYG
-668 DATDTDRDRTR
+668 TDDGTGDIDRDRTR
-679 EFTREV
+679 EFIRETS
-685 YIPSRDDWGNTYI
+685 YIASIGGKRNTYV
-698 RYPEYV
+698 RYPEYT

-730 DDTLYKEDNTQP
+730 DDTLNKEDDTQP
-742 KIFYPAIPEQITTIQ
+742 TIFYPGIPEKITTIQ

-783 DYYKTKNLNTDV
+783 DYYKTKNLNADV
-795 LKTENLLGKSPTFKD
+795 LKIEKIYGKSPTFKD

-827 TTIENPDESDYYSI
+827 TTIENPDNSDNYSV

-852 NELNLTFANIR
+852 NELNLSFANTR
-863 PPSNIRDNTPMNKL
+863 TLSSIRDNTPVNKL
-877 KYKVQSV
+877 KYKIQSV

-895 ELIIDLSSLSIDDHG
+895 ELIIDLSSLSVDDHG
-910 FLAVI
+910 FLAII
-915 APRAENNLENSSRFQ
+915 APRAEKNLENSSRFQ
-930 TNNVGD
+930 TGNVGD

-942 GVLYANFV
+942 GVFYSHFV
-950 NDSKIITTTVKNY
+950 NGSKIITTTVKNY
-963 ESESGAKYRYDIYAD
+963 ESESGAKYRYDIYVN
-978 DNFAGVFSQDPY
+978 DNFEGVFPTFT
-990 KNKFYI
+990 KNAFTIK
-996 RYIGYLK
+996 YLYYLQ
-1003 YSDHNSENLEYGYVR
+1003 YSDHNPENLEYGHVR
-1018 EEYND
+1018 EEYNH
-1023 RNQPEVESPVKIP
+1023 RNLPEVDAPIKIP
-1036 VFNETTGNMELS
+1036 IYNETTGNMELS
-1048 DDKEYSLP
+1048 DKEYSLP
-1056 DKKDVPRYTK
+1056 DKEDVPRYTE
-1066 DDSDQ
+1066 DDSYQALMVRAENGDM
-1071 SLIIKTGPVGYKYYI
+1071 Y
-1086 LNRNKTNIPYSTQF
+1086 LNYNKTNIPSHSKIRTD
-1100 NTNGKYPYIKGNSKV
+1100 GKYPYIRGNSKV

-1127 DVLKTEPLFTIYSDA
+1127 DVLKTEPIFSIYSDA

-1149 FTYQSAKFRI
+1149 IVVRDARHHM

-1170 NTTTKEIYKTDY
+1170 NTTKEIYKRNNF
-1182 ITFSNNS
+1182 ITFTNNN
-1189 RISGSLP
+1189 RISGGLP
-1196 EQYNQNVSVSDFG
+1196 GNAGSD
-1209 DDNGVSETARRSK
+1209 ARE
-1222 VRVDFNNMWNSVNTN
+1222 DHTNMWNSVNGR
-1237 LSVAR
+1237 LSAAL

-1253 ESDYKRPR
+1253 EPGYRRPT
-1261 YVAPS
+1261 YVAP
-1266 PPANAPSPPA
+1266 PPPDNVAALPTTPA
-1276 YFSESVKLTSIENDA
+1276 YFSESVKLSSIENDD
-1291 RSLELGSSPSS
+1291 RSFELGSSPSS

-1309 IETLYPINDIGD
+1309 IETLYPVNDIGD

-1333 KAHEAFKHGQY
+1333 KAHEAFRRGQY

-1359 PNTGKGKKIAVKV
+1359 PNTGKGKKMSVKV

-1378 VIEFDEDGKR
+1378 IIEFDEDGKR
-1388 KDVLITKEIYEYP
+1388 KDVLTTTEIYEYP

-1410 RDSEDSEWYNIGIV
+1410 RDSEDGEWYNIGIV

-1435 AVSVDKGYVAITSV
+1435 AVSVDKGYIAITSV
-1449 GDEENS
+1449 GDEENRLLPNGGWH
-1455 VIPVPQMSSFQKD
+1455 ISSFQKD
-1468 SEGIIIW
+1468 SEGIVIW

-1485 SSLKSQKKYKTGYI
+1485 SLLKSPKKYKTEYT
-1499 ADDKKLDKWED
+1499 DSDKEQTWTD
-1510 YVTNIDGNDDAWG
+1510 YVNNVDKNDDAWG
-1523 KNSIENLKNDYYGYI
+1523 KNSREKLKNDYYGFI

-1546 VDKDGVRYFDGE
+1546 ADRDGVRYFDGE
-1558 YEYVDEN
+1558 YEYIDEN
-1565 RTYFTKEERS
+1565 RTYFTTEERR
-1575 GKTWKMRLEKL
+1575 GETWKMRLEKL
-1586 PWSGSKPSSYK
+1586 PWSGSKPSSYST
-1597 IIEGHTSSNGIR
+1597 IQGHTSSNGIR
-1609 LRKRGKFIVNYDKEG
+1609 LRKMGNFIINYDKEG
-1624 EEKFIEDVNG
+1624 EERFIEDVNG
-1634 EYRYS
+1634 EHRYS

-1659 LDKYYDYTKTSDNDK
+1659 LDKYYDYTKTPYNDK
-1674 KMTLSDQYTMRDK
+1674 KLTFFDQYTMRNK
-1687 YKLTYMWNPSGSVGF
+1687 YKLTYMWNPTGSVGF

-1708 KIEFLGDVHLPEYRP
+1708 KIEFLGDVHIPEYKP
-1723 INEME
+1723 MNEME
-1728 SFGTSVSICV
+1728 GFGTSVSICV

-1750 PVYQGPIPE
+1750 PYYSD
-1759 WGYPGKSDMV
+1759 WRNDMV
-1769 HIFRKSRTGKKFVF
+1769 HIYRKSRTGKKFVF
-1783 IKTLYGP
+1783 VKTLYGP

-1798 VSISEGK
+1798 VSMSEGK

-1818 AAYIYNMNPSNY
+1818 AAYIYTMNPSDY
-1830 YDWGGGKMIVPG
+1830 YDWGDGKKIVPG
-1842 ENDIMKGS
+1842 ENDIIEGR
-1850 WDEMSI
+1850 WAELSI

-1872 NIMAIGAPGKTIY
+1872 NVMAIGAPGKTLY

-1891 SLFYPKNDKLEEI
+1891 SLFNTEYDKLEEI

-1923 IIMPNTNVT
+1923 IIMPHLYYS
-1932 PFDLPHSEFVNGKR
+1932 PFHLTTRSEIVNGKS
-1946 QTSSGTLYSF
+1946 QTLHSNGF
-1956 DQTYLDTNGVKYN
+1956 GFEQTYLDKNDKYN
-1969 DEDYVNTGKW
+1969 DDEDYVTW
-1979 RHREFSGQNDPRN
+1979 QDRFDYDSSSGWNDPRN

-2015 YSEEDFNDGKNS
+2015 YYKENDGKNS

-2036 SSYTRD
+2036 SSYTRNWR
-2042 PSTGVWAL
+2042 TGVWTL

-2099 TGRAMVYSLDNDLG
+2099 TGRVMVYSHDND
-2113 KDESTR
+2113 SNQ
-2119 SAKDLVAGRKLCN
+2119 DLIAGRKLCN
-2132 SVVRFV
+2132 SMVRFV
-2138 DKDNKTEFANK
+2138 DKDNRTEFANK
-2149 IGPWESDGN
+2149 LGPWEYVRRN
-2158 YTNFVSAGKSNILKN
+2158 YVSEGKSNILKN

-2186 MTINAFSS
+2186 MTINAVSS
-2194 GSDSCENMMPNIQPP
+2194 GSASCENVMPNIQPP
-2209 PVPTFNQKLFFL
+2209 PVPTFNQKLFVL

-2251 KTKKFKK
+2251 KTKKIKK

-2296 VKKIEGRCLSEFAVT
+2296 VKKVEGRCLSEFEVT
-2311 CGLSACMN
+2311 CGLSACMS

-2336 YTITNEPEDT
+2336 YTIINDPEDT
-2346 YDGYIAARNAFN
+2346 YDDYIAVKNAFN

-2386 NYKKEVDGKM
+2386 NYKKEVDGEM
-2396 VDRTVD
+2396 VYRTVD

-2430 EIKEVSLWGSTP
+2430 EIKEVSLWGRTP
-2442 QAEGGGL
+2442 ESEGGGL
-2449 ETCQSGI
+2449 EKCQTPVGQR
-2456 GSWLSDCQPSSTDPY
+2456 WLSGCQLSSTDPF
-2471 SVGFKLYFRAKRQ
+2471 SVGFKLYFRAKHQ
-2484 TSYKNGGRYGGGTCD
+2484 TSYKNGGRFGGGKCD
-2499 AANFVKKEYPE
+2499 AVNFVKKEYPE
-2510 PVIAINKFVSPPP
+2510 PVIAIKDFVSPPP
-2523 SRYRGGR
+2523 PYPPPSRGGR

>member
-23 YKKRENY
+23 YKKHENY

-42 KVNGVTKWIL
+42 KVDGVTKWIL

-57 SLEGDGKRTIT
+57 SLEDGGKRTIT
-68 KEYTDTSLLKNYTDV
+68 KEYTDPSLLKNYTDV

-96 ISSGNVKL
+96 ILSGNVKL

-114 NEVGYKEFL
+114 NEVGYKEFT

-137 KVEGPEIKW
+137 KVEGPEIQW
-146 PLQGAD
+146 PPKGAD

-166 FTADYP
+166 FRSDYP
-172 QRVTQDYYYYV
+172 QRVTEDYYYYV
-183 DEDNKVKTAGKDWN
+183 DEDNKVKTASKDWY

-210 TLFYLSYKTTSEDR
+210 TLFYLSYINTSEDR
-224 GKDGNFQLQTVM
+224 GKTGNFQLQTVM

-252 DKSITCSAVSK
+252 DKTITCSAVSK
-263 PDKASFRLYTEKKGV
+263 PDKASFRLYTEKRGTE
-278 VPRSWFSPKQ
+278 PRFWFSIKQ
-288 PDFNI
+288 PDLNI

-304 YCKVGNESKAMHYCR
+304 YCKVGNESKSMYYCR
-319 SDAESYFGRRSKYH
+319 NDAESFFDRRSKYH

-350 ENRVLD
+350 SNTVID

-369 SETKDILEGVHFV
+369 SETKDIIEGVRFV
-382 KFDMNNL
+382 KFDINNI
-389 DKTITMDKIYEAQDL
+389 DTTITMDKIYEAQDL

-409 SYDIRKVTEVAYN
+409 SYDIRKVSEAVTN
-422 KKKDAETR
+422 KMTGAKTD
-430 DEKTKIDN
+430 DEKTKIEN

-446 SGFMSSGS
+446 NGFMNGS
-454 CDPKTYNTKIKEKEA
+454 CDPKAYNTKIKEK
-469 VDKEEAATKKAKA
+469 AATDKTEA
-482 DYLIKYGK
+482 DYLAKYGK
-490 IIEGKD
+490 IVEGRD

-538 KIVNNEAGT
+538 KIVNNAAGT
-547 KAGISGNINFPLKLV
+547 KAGISGSINFPLKLV

-574 STTPNVDTDRLVTGD
+574 STTPSVEMESLLTGD
-589 FGNLDYPSRLLNA
+589 FGNLFYPSS
-602 GDAHISCGATLCRSF
+602 I
-617 KENRLEG
+617 ENKKVKDFSVLEG
-624 AIGILN
+624 TIGIVD

-659 IGEKKTYDN
+659 IGEQKSYG
-668 DATDTDRDRTR
+668 TDDGTGDIDRDRTR
-679 EFTREV
+679 EFIRETS
-685 YIPSRDDWGNTYI
+685 YIASIGGKRNTYV
-698 RYPEYV
+698 RYPEYT

-730 DDTLYKEDNTQP
+730 DDTLNKEDDTQP
-742 KIFYPAIPEQITTIQ
+742 TIFYPGIPEKITTIQ

-783 DYYKTKNLNTDV
+783 DYYKTKNLNADV
-795 LKTENLLGKSPTFKD
+795 LKIEKIYGKSPTFKD

-827 TTIENPDESDYYSI
+827 TTIENPDNSDNYSV

-852 NELNLTFANIR
+852 NELNLSFANTR
-863 PPSNIRDNTPMNKL
+863 TLSSIRDNTPVNKL
-877 KYKVQSV
+877 KYKIQSV

-895 ELIIDLSSLSIDDHG
+895 ELIIDLSSLSVDDHG
-910 FLAVI
+910 FLAII
-915 APRAENNLENSSRFQ
+915 APRAEKNLENSSRFQ
-930 TNNVGD
+930 TGNVGD

-942 GVLYANFV
+942 GVFYSHFV
-950 NDSKIITTTVKNY
+950 NGSKIITTTVKNY
-963 ESESGAKYRYDIYAD
+963 ESESGAKYRYDIYVN
-978 DNFAGVFSQDPY
+978 DNFEGVFPTFT
-990 KNKFYI
+990 KNAFTIK
-996 RYIGYLK
+996 YLYYLQ
-1003 YSDHNSENLEYGYVR
+1003 YSDHNPENLEYGHVR
-1018 EEYND
+1018 EEYNH
-1023 RNQPEVESPVKIP
+1023 RNLPEVDAPIKIP
-1036 VFNETTGNMELS
+1036 IYNETTGNMELS
-1048 DDKEYSLP
+1048 DKEYSLP
-1056 DKKDVPRYTK
+1056 DKEDVPRYTE
-1066 DDSDQ
+1066 DDSYQALMVRAENGDM
-1071 SLIIKTGPVGYKYYI
+1071 Y
-1086 LNRNKTNIPYSTQF
+1086 LNYNKTNIPSHSKIRTD
-1100 NTNGKYPYIKGNSKV
+1100 GKYPYIRGNSKV

-1127 DVLKTEPLFTIYSDA
+1127 DVLKTEPIFSIYSDA

-1149 FTYQSAKFRI
+1149 IVVRDARHHM

-1170 NTTTKEIYKTDY
+1170 NTTKEIYKRNNF
-1182 ITFSNNS
+1182 ITFTNNN
-1189 RISGSLP
+1189 RISGGLP
-1196 EQYNQNVSVSDFG
+1196 GNAGSD
-1209 DDNGVSETARRSK
+1209 ARE
-1222 VRVDFNNMWNSVNTN
+1222 DHTNMWNSVNGR
-1237 LSVAR
+1237 LSAAL

-1253 ESDYKRPR
+1253 EPGYRRPT
-1261 YVAPS
+1261 YVAP
-1266 PPANAPSPPA
+1266 PPPDNVAALPTTPA
-1276 YFSESVKLTSIENDA
+1276 YFSESVKLSSIENDD
-1291 RSLELGSSPSS
+1291 RSFELGSSPSS

-1309 IETLYPINDIGD
+1309 IETLYPVNDIGD

-1333 KAHEAFKHGQY
+1333 KAHEAFRRGQY

-1359 PNTGKGKKIAVKV
+1359 PNTGKGKKMSVKV

-1378 VIEFDEDGKR
+1378 IIEFDEDGKR
-1388 KDVLITKEIYEYP
+1388 KDVLTTTEIYEYP

-1410 RDSEDSEWYNIGIV
+1410 RDSEDGEWYNIGIV

-1435 AVSVDKGYVAITSV
+1435 AVSVDKGYIAITSV
-1449 GDEENS
+1449 GDEENRLLPNGGWH
-1455 VIPVPQMSSFQKD
+1455 ISSFQKD
-1468 SEGIIIW
+1468 SEGIVIW

-1485 SSLKSQKKYKTGYI
+1485 SLLKSPKKYKTEYT
-1499 ADDKKLDKWED
+1499 DSDKEQTWTD
-1510 YVTNIDGNDDAWG
+1510 YVNNVDKNDDAWG
-1523 KNSIENLKNDYYGYI
+1523 KNSREKLKNDYYGFI

-1546 VDKDGVRYFDGE
+1546 ADRDGVRYFDGE
-1558 YEYVDEN
+1558 YEYIDEN
-1565 RTYFTKEERS
+1565 RTYFTTEERR
-1575 GKTWKMRLEKL
+1575 GETWKMRLEKL
-1586 PWSGSKPSSYK
+1586 PWSGSKPSSYST
-1597 IIEGHTSSNGIR
+1597 IQGHTSSNGIR
-1609 LRKRGKFIVNYDKEG
+1609 LRKMGNFIINYDKEG
-1624 EEKFIEDVNG
+1624 EERFIEDVNG
-1634 EYRYS
+1634 EHRYS

-1659 LDKYYDYTKTSDNDK
+1659 LDKYYDYTKTPYNDK
-1674 KMTLSDQYTMRDK
+1674 KLTFFDQYTMRNK
-1687 YKLTYMWNPSGSVGF
+1687 YKLTYMWNPTGSVGF

-1708 KIEFLGDVHLPEYRP
+1708 KIEFLGDVHIPEYKP
-1723 INEME
+1723 MNEME
-1728 SFGTSVSICV
+1728 GFGTSVSICV

-1750 PVYQGPIPE
+1750 PYYSD
-1759 WGYPGKSDMV
+1759 WRNDMV
-1769 HIFRKSRTGKKFVF
+1769 HIYRKSRTGKKFVF
-1783 IKTLYGP
+1783 VKTLYGP

-1798 VSISEGK
+1798 VSMSEGK

-1818 AAYIYNMNPSNY
+1818 AAYIYTMNPSDY
-1830 YDWGGGKMIVPG
+1830 YDWGDGKKIVPG
-1842 ENDIMKGS
+1842 ENDIIEGR
-1850 WDEMSI
+1850 WAELSI

-1872 NIMAIGAPGKTIY
+1872 NVMAIGAPGKTLY

-1891 SLFYPKNDKLEEI
+1891 SLFNTEYDKLEEI

-1923 IIMPNTNVT
+1923 IIMPHLYYS
-1932 PFDLPHSEFVNGKR
+1932 PFHLTTRSEIVNGKS
-1946 QTSSGTLYSF
+1946 QTLHSNGF
-1956 DQTYLDTNGVKYN
+1956 GFEQTYLDKNDKYN
-1969 DEDYVNTGKW
+1969 DDEDYVTW
-1979 RHREFSGQNDPRN
+1979 QDRFDYDSSSGWNDPRN

-2015 YSEEDFNDGKNS
+2015 YYKENDGKNS

-2036 SSYTRD
+2036 SSYTRNWR
-2042 PSTGVWAL
+2042 TGVWTL

-2099 TGRAMVYSLDNDLG
+2099 TGRVMVYSHDND
-2113 KDESTR
+2113 SNQ
-2119 SAKDLVAGRKLCN
+2119 DLIAGRKLCN
-2132 SVVRFV
+2132 SMVRFV
-2138 DKDNKTEFANK
+2138 DKDNRTEFANK
-2149 IGPWESDGN
+2149 LGPWEYVRRN
-2158 YTNFVSAGKSNILKN
+2158 YVSEGKSNILKN

-2186 MTINAFSS
+2186 MTINAVSS
-2194 GSDSCENMMPNIQPP
+2194 GSASCENVMPNIQPP
-2209 PVPTFNQKLFFL
+2209 PVPTFNQKLFVL

-2296 VKKIEGRCLSEFAVT
+2296 VKKVEGRCLSEFEVT
-2311 CGLSACMN
+2311 CGLSACMS

-2336 YTITNEPEDT
+2336 YTIINDPEDT
-2346 YDGYIAARNAFN
+2346 YDDYIAVKNAFN

-2386 NYKKEVDGKM
+2386 NYKKEVDGEM
-2396 VDRTVD
+2396 VYRTVD

-2430 EIKEVSLWGSTP
+2430 EIKEVSLWGRTP
-2442 QAEGGGL
+2442 ESEGGGL
-2449 ETCQSGI
+2449 EKCQTPVGQR
-2456 GSWLSDCQPSSTDPY
+2456 WLSGCQLSSTDPF
-2471 SVGFKLYFRAKRQ
+2471 SVGFKLYFRAKHQ
-2484 TSYKNGGRYGGGTCD
+2484 TSYKNGGRFGGGKCD
-2499 AANFVKKEYPE
+2499 AVNFVKKEYPE
-2510 PVIAINKFVSPPP
+2510 PVIAIKDFVSPPP
-2523 SRYRGGR
+2523 PSPPPSRGGR

>member
-23 YKKRENY
+23 YKKHENY

-42 KVNGVTKWIL
+42 KVDGVTKWIL

-68 KEYTDTSLLKNYTDV
+68 KEYTDPSLLKSYTNV

-114 NEVGYKEFL
+114 NEAGYKEFT

-137 KVEGPEIKW
+137 KVEGPEIEW
-146 PLQGAD
+146 PPPKAD

-166 FTADYP
+166 FRSDNP
-172 QRVTQDYYYYV
+172 QRVTEDYYYYV

-210 TLFYLSYKTTSEDR
+210 TLFYLSYSNTSKNR
-224 GKDGNFQLQTVM
+224 GKMGDFQLQTVM
-236 GQTIDSDALK
+236 GKTIDSNALK

-252 DKSITCSAVSK
+252 DKSITCSSVSK
-263 PDKASFRLYTEKKGV
+263 PDKTSFRLYTEKKGEE
-278 VPRSWFSPKQ
+278 PKFWFSPPQ
-288 PDFNI
+288 VDFNI
-293 IGKNPTDENEE
+293 IGKDPTDENEE
-304 YCKVGNESKAMHYCR
+304 YCKVGNESKAMYYCR
-319 SDAESYFGRRSKYH
+319 NDEKSDFDRRSKYH

-340 CDDEDYPIKE
+340 CDDEDYPIKGSGT
-350 ENRVLD
+350 VID

-369 SETKDILEGVHFV
+369 SETKDIIEGVRFV
-382 KFDMNNL
+382 KLDMNNL

-404 LGLPR
+404 LGLSR
-409 SYDIRKVTEVAYN
+409 SYDIRKVQQAVTN
-422 KKKDAETR
+422 KKKDAKTD

-446 SGFMSSGS
+446 NGFMNGS

-469 VDKEEAATKKAKA
+469 TDKEEAVTKKAEA
-482 DYLIKYGK
+482 DYISKYGK
-490 IIEGKD
+490 IIEGRD

-538 KIVNNEAGT
+538 KIVNNAAGT
-547 KAGISGNINFPLKLV
+547 KAGISGSINFPLKLV

-574 STTPNVDTDRLVTGD
+574 STTPVVETERLVTGD
-589 FGNLDYPSRLLNA
+589 FGNLFYPSS
-602 GDAHISCGATLCRSF
+602 I
-617 KENRLEG
+617 ENKKVKDLSVLEG
-624 AIGILN
+624 AIGIVD

-659 IGEKKTYDN
+659 IGEQKSYDN
-668 DATDTDRDRTR
+668 DGTGDIDRDRTR
-679 EFTREV
+679 EFIGETS
-685 YIPSRDDWGNTYI
+685 YIASIGGKRNTYI

-715 SNGSPLFEEQETQLI
+715 SNDSPLFEEQETQLI

-742 KIFYPAIPEQITTIQ
+742 KIFYPAIPEKITTIQ

-783 DYYKTKNLNTDV
+783 DYYKTKNLNADV
-795 LKTENLLGKSPTFKD
+795 LKTENIFGKSPTFKD

-815 TWDNVNKKLKLN
+815 TWDNINKKLKLN
-827 TTIENPDESDYYSI
+827 TTIENPDKSDNYSV

-852 NELNLTFANIR
+852 NELGLTFPLVR
-863 PPSNIRDNTPMNKL
+863 PPSNVRDNTPVNKL

-895 ELIIDLSSLSIDDHG
+895 ELIIDFSSLSIDDHE
-910 FLAVI
+910 FLAII
-915 APRAENNLENSSRFQ
+915 APRAEKNLETLSRFK
-930 TNNVGD
+930 TGNVGE
-936 QILIDD
+936 QLFIED
-942 GVLYANFV
+942 GVLYKNFV

-978 DNFAGVFSQDPY
+978 DDFSILRTNSKKSY
-990 KNKFYI
+990 YI
-996 RYIGYLK
+996 EYIGYLQGR
-1003 YSDHNSENLEYGYVR
+1003 DHNSEDLEYGYVR
-1018 EEYND
+1018 EEVND
-1023 RNQPEVESPVKIP
+1023 RNFEEVESPIKIP
-1036 VFNETTGNMELS
+1036 IYNETTKEMEFS
-1048 DDKEYSLP
+1048 DKEFTLP

-1066 DDSDQ
+1066 DDPMQ
-1071 SLIIKTGPVGYKYYI
+1071 ALIIRHGTPGNRWYT
-1086 LNRNKTNIPYSTQF
+1086 LNSHKTNIPYSPEF
-1100 NTNGKYPYIKGNSKV
+1100 NKNGYYPYIKGNSKV
-1115 YSYNGYHYFKWD
+1115 YSYNGYHNFAWD
-1127 DVLKTEPLFTIYSDA
+1127 DVLKTEPIFSIYSDA

-1149 FTYQSAKFRI
+1149 IVVRNAKNLM

-1170 NTTTKEIYKTDY
+1170 NTTKEIYKTNNY
-1182 ITFSNNS
+1182 ITYS
-1189 RISGSLP
+1189 
-1196 EQYNQNVSVSDFG
+1196 
-1209 DDNGVSETARRSK
+1209 
-1222 VRVDFNNMWNSVNTN
+1222 NTN
-1237 LSVAR
+1237 ALNTSPITGYGRIEAIYDDDGMITNDDIAIPYNTKRELVYSDRYEAWLNVKYNLERAR

-1253 ESDYKRPR
+1253 EPAYKRPP

-1266 PPANAPSPPA
+1266 PPANVAAPAS
-1276 YFSESVKLTSIENDA
+1276 YFSESVKLSSIEKDT
-1291 RSLELGSSPSS
+1291 RSFELGSSPST

-1333 KAHEAFKHGQY
+1333 KAHEAFRRGQY

-1359 PNTGKGKKIAVKV
+1359 PNTGKGKKMSVKV

-1410 RDSEDSEWYNIGIV
+1410 RDSEDGEWYNIGIV

-1435 AVSVDKGYVAITSV
+1435 AVSVDKGYIAIASV
-1449 GDEENS
+1449 GDEENRVMS
-1455 VIPVPQMSSFQKD
+1455 ERQMSSFQKD

-1475 ATENVDGITK
+1475 ATENVEGITN
-1485 SSLKSQKKYKTGYI
+1485 SSLKSPKKYKTEYT
-1499 ADDKKLDKWED
+1499 DSDKEKEKWTD
-1510 YVTNIDGNDDAWG
+1510 YVSNVDGNDNAWG
-1523 KNSIENLKNDYYGYI
+1523 KNSREKLKNDYYGFI

-1546 VDKDGVRYFDGE
+1546 ADKNGVRYFDGE
-1558 YEYVDEN
+1558 YEYIDEN
-1565 RTYFTKEERS
+1565 RTYFTTEERR
-1575 GKTWKMRLEKL
+1575 GETWKMRLEKL
-1586 PWSGSKPSSYK
+1586 PFPGSKPSSYST
-1597 IIEGHTSSNGIR
+1597 IQGHTSSNGIR

-1624 EEKFIEDVNG
+1624 EEQFIEDVNG
-1634 EYRYS
+1634 EHRYS

-1651 ILGYQKNV
+1651 IHGYQKNV
-1659 LDKYYDYTKTSDNDK
+1659 LDKYYDYTKTPDNDK
-1674 KMTLSDQYTMRDK
+1674 KMTWPEQMAMRDK
-1687 YKLTYMWNPSGSVGF
+1687 YKLTYMWHPTGSVGF

-1708 KIEFLGDVHLPEYRP
+1708 KIEFLGDMYIPEYRP
-1723 INEME
+1723 QNQME
-1728 SFGTSVSICV
+1728 GFGTSVSICV

-1750 PVYQGPIPE
+1750 PLYQG
-1759 WGYPGKSDMV
+1759 GYWGKSDMV
-1769 HIFRKSRTGKKFVF
+1769 HIFRKSRTGKEFIF

-1798 VSISEGK
+1798 VSMSEGK

-1818 AAYIYNMNPSNY
+1818 AAYIYSMNPSDY
-1830 YDWGGGKMIVPG
+1830 YDWSDVKMIVPG
-1842 ENDIMKGS
+1842 ENDIIEGT
-1850 WDEMSI
+1850 WDQLSI

-1872 NIMAIGAPGKTIY
+1872 NIMAIGAPGKTVY
-1885 KKGRTT
+1885 RKGKAT
-1891 SLFYPKNDKLEEI
+1891 SLFNPETDKIEEM

-1923 IIMPNTNVT
+1923 IIMPYADSR
-1932 PFDLPHSEFVNGKR
+1932 PFELTRDSEIVNGKSQSFGR
-1946 QTSSGTLYSF
+1946 SSQRF
-1956 DQTYLDTNGVKYN
+1956 DQTYLDKNGVKYN
-1969 DEDYVNTGKW
+1969 DEDYVNMTTSG
-1979 RHREFSGQNDPRN
+1979 HRDRFGRNDPKN

-2015 YSEEDFNDGKNS
+2015 YSKERHNDGTNS

-2042 PSTGVWAL
+2042 PSTGVWTL

-2099 TGRAMVYSLDNDLG
+2099 TGRAMVYSFDNNSD
-2113 KDESTR
+2113 
-2119 SAKDLVAGRKLCN
+2119 KDLVAGRKLCN
-2132 SVVRFV
+2132 SMVRFV

-2149 IGPWESDGN
+2149 SGPWYPGG
-2158 YTNFVSAGKSNILKN
+2158 GKGNILKN
-2173 NERVGVIDDEVEY
+2173 NERVGAIDDEVEY

-2194 GSDSCENMMPNIQPP
+2194 GSDSCENVMPGPP
-2209 PVPTFNQKLFFL
+2209 PVPTFNQELSAI
-2221 DKTVTIKFTDIT
+2221 DKMVTIKFTDIM

-2251 KTKKFKK
+2251 KTKKLNV
-2258 GDTSITLSYEES
+2258 GDNSITLSYQES

-2282 YADDIISTSTNSLE
+2282 YEDDIISTSTNSLE
-2296 VKKIEGRCLSEFAVT
+2296 VKQPQYTPPSQSSGGR
-2311 CGLSACMN
+2311 
-2319 GDKIGVDN
+2319 
-2327 LFRDRDSNY
+2327 
-2336 YTITNEPEDT
+2336 
-2346 YDGYIAARNAFN
+2346 
-2358 NSETLKKYKQKIL
+2358 
-2371 DLIEEKEK
+2371 
-2379 GYQAEQW
+2379 
-2386 NYKKEVDGKM
+2386 
-2396 VDRTVD
+2396 
-2402 EIYNDTSDWQPEFR
+2402 
-2416 HDAWQVTDIFIEPY
+2416 
-2430 EIKEVSLWGSTP
+2430 
-2442 QAEGGGL
+2442 GGG
-2449 ETCQSGI
+2449 
-2456 GSWLSDCQPSSTDPY
+2456 Y
-2471 SVGFKLYFRAKRQ
+2471 
-2484 TSYKNGGRYGGGTCD
+2484 GGRGGGYGGRGGGRGGG
-2499 AANFVKKEYPE
+2499 YGGRSGGRGGGYGG
-2510 PVIAINKFVSPPP
+2510 SPPP
-2523 SRYRGGR
+2523 PPPPPPPPSPPSRSRGGR